1 MKVRNT
7 KVLMPA
13 ISVAI
18 LALGGGYYGLQLA
31 NNQNNLPK
39 ALAYTSTINPVDP
52 STAPDDYEIKLIDE
66 IKHAVNYSLNLS
78 GYLPVRDIDSP
89 ITVGIAKNLKRLGVY
104 LQESENLEGLQYFTN
119 LSELYVS
126 DSPKLK
132 DMSAIYDLK
141 KLTTLD
147 IRRTNIKDISF
158 LKNLKQLETI
168 YIQQN
173 PITDFSPIKD
183 LPKVRID
190 SITSNDSFSSSL
202 IIKIPRN
209 QKIFKNPFINFDGT
223 IMPIEENDKFINV
236 DVNGNPKQDGGYI
249 KIIKTGPINNSDTFE
264 IINRKMILPNGND
277 LITKYV
283 SWNTSYIKIKEIDEN
298 EKPNIHFN
306 FNGASISLKED
317 TPLVWEKPRQ
327 DNSTFNENTITSLK
341 RDYSPQAGGTFFT
354 ANSQD
359 SSITSITSDAEEVF
373 NNKENQINGDYLI
386 TVTATNDFGNTT
398 TAKFRLLAPFVNRE
412 PVKKALENFES
423 QPDYIK
429 KAIPTE
435 LVNEAKRIKTQSF
448 DITNTQVTNAA
459 NSLNN
464 KITEIV
470 LQENEYKADVA
481 NAIPEMNKNF
491 DNLEDFKDIFAENS
505 KILEKSVKE
514 ANLKELNKLAERY
527 AKNAQKFEDI
537 LEKIINLQ
545 NIDKYSKETLKKLQE
560 VMQAAEHVNVSTQL
574 KTAEALAKS
583 TENLAS
589 EADIIDLTN
598 ALKNALNG
606 LRANKTALNSQI
618 KNFENAP
625 KWLKDEVKSESQKA
639 IEVQKADNPTI
650 KEVQKAT
657 EDLKNAI
664 EKAKK
669 AEENRQKEA
678 SLKIDE
684 AQNIL
689 AENKSKP
696 DELPV
701 IDIEKIE
708 ELISKVKDEAK
719 SKELTK
725 KLQDI
730 KDKIKAKEAKI
741 ELDKLEAAR
750 KKRDAEIAKQRLN
763 SPETGFLRE
772 QNQENK
778 ATVPVLI
785 GLVSLIIS
793 PVVVLF
799 AKRRNRK
806 MRKF

>member
-1 MKVRNT
+1 MKVKNT
-7 KVLMPA
+7 KVLVPA

-18 LALGGGYYGLQLA
+18 LALGGGYYGLQLV
-31 NNQNNLPK
+31 NNQNLPK
-39 ALAYTSTINPVDP
+39 ALAYTSAINPVDP
-52 STAPDDYEIKLIDE
+52 STAPDSYEIKFSDE
-66 IKHAVNYSLNLS
+66 LKHSINNYLNQGGS
-78 GYLPVRDIDSP
+78 YPDRNEDSP
-89 ITVGIAKNLKRLGVY
+89 ITVGLVKNISFFGIHPK
-104 LQESENLEGLQYFTN
+104 ESENLEGLQYFTN
-119 LSELYVS
+119 LQYLNLDASG
-126 DSPKLK
+126 KLK
-132 DMSAIYDLK
+132 DISAIKELK
-141 KLTTLD
+141 K
-147 IRRTNIKDISF
+147 IRILQIRGTQVEDISF
-158 LKNLKQLETI
+158 VKNFKQLEKLWIEQT
-168 YIQQN
+168 N
-173 PITDFSPIKD
+173 ITDFSPIKD
-183 LPKVRID
+183 LPNVKID
-190 SITSNDSFSSSL
+190 DINSNA
-202 IIKIPRN
+202 IIKVPRN
-209 QKIFKNPFINFDGT
+209 LKIFKNPFINFDGT
-223 IMPIEENDKFINV
+223 IMPITDSDKFINV
-236 DVNGNPKQDGGYI
+236 DMNGNPKQDGGYI
-249 KIIKTGPINNSDTFE
+249 KIIKTSPINDDDFFE
-264 IINRKMILPNGND
+264 IINRKTTLPNGNELNRKD
-277 LITKYV
+277 DGN
-283 SWNTSYIKIKEIDEN
+283 NTSYIHIKEIDANN

-306 FNGASISLKED
+306 FNGSSISLKENA
-317 TPLVWEKPRQ
+317 PLVWEKPRQ

-354 ANSQD
+354 ATSPTSN
-359 SSITSITSDAEEVF
+359 ITSITSDAEEVF

-423 QPDYIK
+423 RPDYIK

-481 NAIPEMNKNF
+481 SAIPEMNKNF

-505 KILEKSVKE
+505 KILEQSVKE
-514 ANLKELNKLAERY
+514 ENLKGLNKLAERY

-537 LEKIINLQ
+537 VDKIINLQ

-574 KTAEALAKS
+574 KTAEVLAKS

-598 ALKNALNG
+598 ALENALNG

-650 KEVQKAT
+650 EEVQKAT

-678 SLKIDE
+678 SLKINE

>member
-1 MKVRNT
+1 MKVKNT
-7 KVLMPA
+7 KVLVPA
-13 ISVAI
+13 ISVAV

-31 NNQNNLPK
+31 NNQNTLPK
-39 ALAYTSTINPVDP
+39 ALAYTSTINPVNP
-52 STAPDDYEIKLIDE
+52 STAPDSYEINFTDNNFKR
-66 IKHAVNYSLNLS
+66 ALNSVLMKTDTS
-78 GYLPVRDIDSP
+78 RNLDSP
-89 ITVGIAKNLKRLGVY
+89 ITVGDAKKITHFWPDGPYRNF
-104 LQESENLEGLQYFTN
+104 ENLEGIQYLTN
-119 LSELYVS
+119 LETIHVHGMSS
-126 DSPKLK
+126 LK
-132 DMSAIYDLK
+132 DISAAATLTKIKTAYLSSSNISDMSAAKNWKQVGLIWIHDNHV
-141 KLTTLD
+141 TD
-147 IRRTNIKDISF
+147 FSF
-158 LKNLKQLETI
+158 LK
-168 YIQQN
+168 
-173 PITDFSPIKD
+173 D
-183 LPKVRID
+183 LPHAGVWGIR
-190 SITSNDSFSSSL
+190 SNV
-202 IIKIPRN
+202 IIKA
-209 QKIFKNPFINFDGT
+209 QKGQRIFKNPFINFDST
-223 IMPIEENDKFINV
+223 IMPIEENENFINV
-236 DVNGNPKQDGGYI
+236 DVNGNPKQDGGYV
-249 KIIKTGPINNSDTFE
+249 KIIKPILKGNHGFNIPEKKDALPSGNKINSS
-264 IINRKMILPNGND
+264 
-277 LITKYV
+277 YSV
-283 SWNTSYIKIKEIDEN
+283 SYTSVEGIDVNSE

-354 ANSQD
+354 ATSQT
-359 SSITSITSDAEEVF
+359 SNITSITSDAEEVF

-412 PVKKALENFES
+412 PVKKALENFEN

-435 LVNEAKRIKTQSF
+435 LVNEANRTKTQSF

-481 NAIPEMNKNF
+481 SAIPEMNKNF

-505 KILEKSVKE
+505 KILEQSVKE

-537 LEKIINLQ
+537 LDKIINLQ

-574 KTAEALAKS
+574 KTAETLAKS
-583 TENLAS
+583 IENLAS

-598 ALKNALNG
+598 TLENALNG

-684 AQNIL
+684 SQNIL

-785 GLVSLIIS
+785 GLVSFIVS

>member
-1 MKVRNT
+1 MKVKNT

-13 ISVAI
+13 ISVAV
-18 LALGGGYYGLQLA
+18 LALGGGYYGLQLV

-52 STAPDDYEIKLIDE
+52 STAPDSYEINFTDNNFKR
-66 IKHAVNYSLNLS
+66 ALNSVLMKTDNS
-78 GYLPVRDIDSP
+78 RNLDSP
-89 ITVGIAKNLKRLGVY
+89 ITVGNAKKMTTFWPDAPYRNF
-104 LQESENLEGLQYFTN
+104 ENLEGIQYLTN
-119 LSELYVS
+119 LETIHVAGMSS
-126 DSPKLK
+126 LK
-132 DMSAIYDLK
+132 DISAAGALTKIKKAYLSSSNISDMSAVKNWKQVGLIWIHDNHV
-141 KLTTLD
+141 TD
-147 IRRTNIKDISF
+147 FSF
-158 LKNLKQLETI
+158 LK
-168 YIQQN
+168 
-173 PITDFSPIKD
+173 D
-183 LPKVRID
+183 LPHVGVWGIR
-190 SITSNDSFSSSL
+190 SNV
-202 IIKIPRN
+202 IIKA
-209 QKIFKNPFINFDGT
+209 QKGQRIFKNPFINFDST
-223 IMPIEENDKFINV
+223 IMPIEENENFINV
-236 DVNGNPKQDGGYI
+236 DVNGNPKQDGGYV
-249 KIIKTGPINNSDTFE
+249 KIIKPILKGNHGFNIPEKKDALPSGNKINSS
-264 IINRKMILPNGND
+264 
-277 LITKYV
+277 YSV
-283 SWNTSYIKIKEIDEN
+283 SYTSVEGIDVNSE

-306 FNGASISLKED
+306 FNGSSISLKENA
-317 TPLVWEKPRQ
+317 PLVWDKPRQ

-354 ANSQD
+354 ATSQT
-359 SSITSITSDAEEVF
+359 SNITSITSDAEEVF

-386 TVTATNDFGNTT
+386 TVTATNDFENTT

-448 DITNTQVTNAA
+448 NITNTQVTDAA

-470 LQENEYKADVA
+470 LQENEHKADVA

-491 DNLEDFKDIFAENS
+491 DNLEDFKDIFTENS
-505 KILEKSVKE
+505 KILEQSFKE

-537 LEKIINLQ
+537 VDKIINLQ

-598 ALKNALNG
+598 ALENALNG

-625 KWLKDEVKSESQKA
+625 KWLKDEVKAESQKA

>member
-1 MKVRNT
+1 MKVKNT
-7 KVLMPA
+7 KVLMPV

-18 LALGGGYYGLQLA
+18 LALGGGYYGLQLV

-39 ALAYTSTINPVDP
+39 ALAYTSTTNPVDP
-52 STAPDDYEIKLIDE
+52 STAPDSYEIKFTDNNF
-66 IKHAVNYSLNLS
+66 KRALNSVLMKTDAS
-78 GYLPVRDIDSP
+78 RNLDSP
-89 ITVGIAKNLKRLGVY
+89 ITVSDAKKMTEFRPDNTYKNFENFEGI
-104 LQESENLEGLQYFTN
+104 QYFTN
-119 LSELYVS
+119 LAIIDVQ
-126 DSPKLK
+126 
-132 DMSAIYDLK
+132 SAS
-141 KLTTLD
+141 TL
-147 IRRTNIKDISF
+147 KDISAAASLTKIAIAYF
-158 LKNLKQLETI
+158 NLTDISDASAAKNWKNLFWLSI
-168 YIQQN
+168 YDTHV
-173 PITDFSPIKD
+173 TDFSFLKD
-183 LPKVRID
+183 LQYVDDSLGIKSNVKIKAQKGQRI
-190 SITSNDSFSSSL
+190 L
-202 IIKIPRN
+202 
-209 QKIFKNPFINFDGT
+209 KNPFINFDGT
-223 IMPIEENDKFINV
+223 IMPIEENENFINV
-236 DVNGNPKQDGGYI
+236 DVDGNPKQDGGYV
-249 KIIKTGPINNSDTFE
+249 KIIKPILKGNYGFE
-264 IINRKMILPNGND
+264 IRNKKDTLPNGNKLHYSNRLNYALVEGID
-277 LITKYV
+277 V
-283 SWNTSYIKIKEIDEN
+283 SPE

-306 FNGASISLKED
+306 FNGTSISLKENA
-317 TPLVWEKPRQ
+317 PLVWEKPRQ

-354 ANSQD
+354 ATSQT
-359 SSITSITSDAEEVF
+359 SNITSITSDAEEVF
-373 NNKENQINGDYLI
+373 NNKENQIDGDYLI

-398 TAKFRLLAPFVNRE
+398 TAKFRLLAPFVNRD
-412 PVKKALENFES
+412 PVKKALKNFES

-435 LVNEAKRIKTQSF
+435 LVNEAKRTKTQSF
-448 DITNTQVTNAA
+448 DITNTQVTDAA

-470 LQENEYKADVA
+470 LQENEHKADVA

-505 KILEKSVKE
+505 KILEQSVKE
-514 ANLKELNKLAERY
+514 ENLKELNKLAERY

-537 LEKIINLQ
+537 LDKIINLQ

-598 ALKNALNG
+598 ALENALNG

-625 KWLKDEVKSESQKA
+625 KWLKDEVKAESQKA

-763 SPETGFLRE
+763 SPQTGFLRE

>member
-1 MKVRNT
+1 MKVKNT
-7 KVLMPA
+7 KVLVPA
-13 ISVAI
+13 ISVAV
-18 LALGGGYYGLQLA
+18 LALGGGYYGLQLV

-39 ALAYTSTINPVDP
+39 ALAYTSAINPVDP
-52 STAPDDYEIKLIDE
+52 STAPDDYEIKFNDDL
-66 IKHAVNYSLNLS
+66 KHSINNFLNKGGS
-78 GYLPVRDIDSP
+78 YPDRNEDSP
-89 ITVGIAKNLKRLGVY
+89 ITVGLIKNIQKLELFADYFQGY
-104 LQESENLEGLQYFTN
+104 ENLEGLQYFRN
-119 LSELYVS
+119 LSYL
-126 DSPKLK
+126 DLHSPDLK
-132 DMSAIYDLK
+132 DISAIKDLE
-141 KLTTLD
+141 KLTFLD
-147 IRRTNIKDISF
+147 IQGANIKDLSI
-158 LKNLKQLETI
+158 LKDFKQLRTI
-168 YIQQN
+168 HIMD
-173 PITDFSPIKD
+173 ITATDFSPLKD
-183 LPKVRID
+183 LPNITID
-190 SITSNDSFSSSL
+190 SIRSL
-202 IIKIPRN
+202 SKIEITRN

-223 IMPIEENDKFINV
+223 IMPITDDDKFINV
-236 DVNGNPKQDGGYI
+236 DVKGNPKQDGGYI
-249 KIIKTGPINNSDTFE
+249 KIIKTSPINDDDYFQVTNTKDT
-264 IINRKMILPNGND
+264 LPNGNK
-277 LITKYV
+277 LIYGDWG
-283 SWNTSYIKIKEIDEN
+283 WNTSTIKIKEIDKN

-306 FNGASISLKED
+306 FNGSSISLKENA
-317 TPLVWEKPRQ
+317 PLVWEKPRQ

-354 ANSQD
+354 ATSQT
-359 SSITSITSDAEEVF
+359 SNITSITSDAEEIF

-435 LVNEAKRIKTQSF
+435 LVNEANRTKTQSF

-459 NSLNN
+459 NALNN

-470 LQENEYKADVA
+470 LHENEYKADVA
-481 NAIPEMNKNF
+481 SAIPEMNKNF

-505 KILEKSVKE
+505 KILEQSVKE

-537 LEKIINLQ
+537 VDKIINLQ

-598 ALKNALNG
+598 ALENALNG

-719 SKELTK
+719 SKELTE

-750 KKRDAEIAKQRLN
+750 KKRDAEITKQRLN

-785 GLVSLIIS
+785 GLISLIIS

>member
-1 MKVRNT
+1 MKIKNN

-13 ISVAI
+13 ISVAV

-31 NNQNNLPK
+31 NNQNTLPK
-39 ALAYTSTINPVDP
+39 ALAYTSTINPVNP
-52 STAPDDYEIKLIDE
+52 STAPDSYEINFTDNNFKR
-66 IKHAVNYSLNLS
+66 ALNSVLMKTDNS
-78 GYLPVRDIDSP
+78 RNLDSP
-89 ITVGIAKNLKRLGVY
+89 ITVGNAKKMTTFWPDAPYRNF
-104 LQESENLEGLQYFTN
+104 ENLEGIQYLTN
-119 LSELYVS
+119 LETIHVHGMSS
-126 DSPKLK
+126 LK
-132 DMSAIYDLK
+132 DISAAATLTKIKTAYLSSSNISDMSAAKNWKQVGLIWIHDNHV
-141 KLTTLD
+141 TD
-147 IRRTNIKDISF
+147 FSF
-158 LKNLKQLETI
+158 LK
-168 YIQQN
+168 
-173 PITDFSPIKD
+173 D
-183 LPKVRID
+183 LPHAGVWGIR
-190 SITSNDSFSSSL
+190 SNV
-202 IIKIPRN
+202 IIKA
-209 QKIFKNPFINFDGT
+209 QKGQRIFKNPFINFDST
-223 IMPIEENDKFINV
+223 IMPIEENENFINV
-236 DVNGNPKQDGGYI
+236 DVNGNPKQDGGYV
-249 KIIKTGPINNSDTFE
+249 KIIKPILKGNHGFNIPEKKDALPSGNKINSS
-264 IINRKMILPNGND
+264 
-277 LITKYV
+277 YSV
-283 SWNTSYIKIKEIDEN
+283 SYTSVEGIDVNSE

-306 FNGASISLKED
+306 FNGSSISLKENA
-317 TPLVWEKPRQ
+317 PLVWDKPRQ

-354 ANSQD
+354 ATSQT
-359 SSITSITSDAEEVF
+359 SNITSITSDAEEVF

-386 TVTATNDFGNTT
+386 TVTATNDFENTT

-435 LVNEAKRIKTQSF
+435 LVNEANRIKTQSF

-505 KILEKSVKE
+505 KILEQSVRE

-537 LEKIINLQ
+537 VDKIINLQ

-598 ALKNALNG
+598 ALENALNG
-606 LRANKTALNSQI
+606 LRANKIALNSQI

-719 SKELTK
+719 NKELTK

>member
-1 MKVRNT
+1 MKVKNT
-7 KVLMPA
+7 KVLVPA

-18 LALGGGYYGLQLA
+18 LALGGGYYGLQLV
-31 NNQNNLPK
+31 NNQNLPK
-39 ALAYTSTINPVDP
+39 ALAYTSAINPVDP
-52 STAPDDYEIKLIDE
+52 STAPDSYEIKFSDE
-66 IKHAVNYSLNLS
+66 LKHSINNYLNQGGS
-78 GYLPVRDIDSP
+78 YPDRNEDSP
-89 ITVGIAKNLKRLGVY
+89 ITVGLVKNISFFGIHPK
-104 LQESENLEGLQYFTN
+104 ESENLEGLQYFTN
-119 LSELYVS
+119 LQYLNLDASG
-126 DSPKLK
+126 KLK
-132 DMSAIYDLK
+132 DISAIKELK
-141 KLTTLD
+141 K
-147 IRRTNIKDISF
+147 IRILQIRGTQVEDISF
-158 LKNLKQLETI
+158 VKNFKQLEKLWIEQT
-168 YIQQN
+168 N
-173 PITDFSPIKD
+173 ITDFSPIKD
-183 LPKVRID
+183 LPNVKID
-190 SITSNDSFSSSL
+190 DINSNA
-202 IIKIPRN
+202 IIKVPRN
-209 QKIFKNPFINFDGT
+209 LKIFKNPFINFDGT
-223 IMPIEENDKFINV
+223 IMPITDSDKFINV
-236 DVNGNPKQDGGYI
+236 DMNGNPKQDGGYI
-249 KIIKTGPINNSDTFE
+249 KIIKTSPINDDDFFE
-264 IINRKMILPNGND
+264 IINRKTTLPNGNELNRKD
-277 LITKYV
+277 DGN
-283 SWNTSYIKIKEIDEN
+283 NTSYIHIKEIDANN

-306 FNGASISLKED
+306 FNGSSISLKENA
-317 TPLVWEKPRQ
+317 PLVWEKPRQ

-354 ANSQD
+354 ATSQT
-359 SSITSITSDAEEVF
+359 SNITSITSDAEEVF

-435 LVNEAKRIKTQSF
+435 LVNEAKHTKTQSF
-448 DITNTQVTNAA
+448 DITNTQVTDAA

-505 KILEKSVKE
+505 KILEQSVKE
-514 ANLKELNKLAERY
+514 ANLKELNKLSERY

-537 LEKIINLQ
+537 LDKIINLQ

-589 EADIIDLTN
+589 EADIIDLTK
-598 ALKNALNG
+598 ALENALNG

-650 KEVQKAT
+650 EEVQKAT

-785 GLVSLIIS
+785 GLVSFIVS

>member
-1 MKVRNT
+1 MKVKNT

-18 LALGGGYYGLQLA
+18 LSLGGGYYGLQLV
-31 NNQNNLPK
+31 NNQINLPK

-52 STAPDDYEIKLIDE
+52 STAPDSYEIKFTDNNFKRALNSVLIKTD
-66 IKHAVNYSLNLS
+66 NSRNL
-78 GYLPVRDIDSP
+78 DSP
-89 ITVGIAKNLKRLGVY
+89 ITVGEAKKITGFWPDDPYRNF
-104 LQESENLEGLQYFTN
+104 ENLEGIQYFTN
-119 LSELYVS
+119 LETIHVAGMSS
-126 DSPKLK
+126 LK
-132 DMSAIYDLK
+132 DISAASALTKIKTAYLSSSNISDMSAV
-141 KLTTLD
+141 
-147 IRRTNIKDISF
+147 
-158 LKNLKQLETI
+158 KNWKQVGLLWI
-168 YIQQN
+168 HDN
-173 PITDFSPIKD
+173 HITDFSFLKD
-183 LPKVRID
+183 LPHAGVWGIR
-190 SITSNDSFSSSL
+190 SN
-202 IIKIPRN
+202 IVIKA
-209 QKIFKNPFINFDGT
+209 QKGQRIFKNPFINFDGT
-223 IMPIEENDKFINV
+223 IMPIEENENFINA
-236 DVNGNPKQDGGYI
+236 DENGNPKQDGGYI
-249 KIIKTGPINNSDTFE
+249 KVIKPILKGDHVFYIPEKKDTLPSGNKINLDYSISSASVEGIDVNSE
-264 IINRKMILPNGND
+264 
-277 LITKYV
+277 
-283 SWNTSYIKIKEIDEN
+283 
-298 EKPNIHFN
+298 EKPNVYFN
-306 FNGASISLKED
+306 FNGANIPLKENA
-317 TPLVWEKPRQ
+317 PLVWEKPRQ

-354 ANSQD
+354 ATSQT
-359 SSITSITSDAEEVF
+359 SNITSITSDAEEVF

-386 TVTATNDFGNTT
+386 TVTATNDFGNTI

-435 LVNEAKRIKTQSF
+435 LVNEAKRAKTQSF

-459 NSLNN
+459 NALNN

-505 KILEKSVKE
+505 KILEQSVKE

-537 LEKIINLQ
+537 LDKIINLQ

-598 ALKNALNG
+598 ALENALNG

-650 KEVQKAT
+650 EEVQKAT

-678 SLKIDE
+678 SLKINKT
-684 AQNIL
+684 QNIL

-763 SPETGFLRE
+763 SPKTGFLRE

-799 AKRRNRK
+799 AKRHNRK

>member
-1 MKVRNT
+1 MKVKNT

-18 LALGGGYYGLQLA
+18 LALGGGYYGLQLV

-39 ALAYTSTINPVDP
+39 ALAYTSTTNPVDP
-52 STAPDDYEIKLIDE
+52 STAPDSYEINFTDNNFKR
-66 IKHAVNYSLNLS
+66 ALNSVLMKTDNS
-78 GYLPVRDIDSP
+78 RNLDSP
-89 ITVGIAKNLKRLGVY
+89 ITVGNAKKMTTFWPDAPYRNF
-104 LQESENLEGLQYFTN
+104 ENLEGIQYLTN
-119 LSELYVS
+119 LETIHVAGMSS
-126 DSPKLK
+126 LK
-132 DMSAIYDLK
+132 DISAAGALTKIKKAYLSSSNISDMSAVKNWKQVGLIWIHDNHV
-141 KLTTLD
+141 TD
-147 IRRTNIKDISF
+147 FSF
-158 LKNLKQLETI
+158 LK
-168 YIQQN
+168 
-173 PITDFSPIKD
+173 D
-183 LPKVRID
+183 LPHVGVWGIR
-190 SITSNDSFSSSL
+190 SNV
-202 IIKIPRN
+202 IIKA
-209 QKIFKNPFINFDGT
+209 QKGQRIFKNPFINFDSI
-223 IMPIEENDKFINV
+223 IMPIEENENFINV
-236 DVNGNPKQDGGYI
+236 DVNGNPKQDGGYV
-249 KIIKTGPINNSDTFE
+249 KIIKPILKGNHGFNIPEKKDALPSGNKINSS
-264 IINRKMILPNGND
+264 
-277 LITKYV
+277 YSV
-283 SWNTSYIKIKEIDEN
+283 SYTSVEGIDVNSE

-306 FNGASISLKED
+306 FNGSSISLKEN

-354 ANSQD
+354 ATSQT
-359 SSITSITSDAEEVF
+359 SNITSITSDAEEVF

-398 TAKFRLLAPFVNRE
+398 TTKFRLLAPFVNRE

-435 LVNEAKRIKTQSF
+435 LVNEANRIKTQSF

-505 KILEKSVKE
+505 KILEQSVKE

-537 LEKIINLQ
+537 LDKIINLQ

-589 EADIIDLTN
+589 EAEIIDLTN
-598 ALKNALNG
+598 ALENALNE

-625 KWLKDEVKSESQKA
+625 KWLKDEVKAESQKA

-719 SKELTK
+719 SKELTE

-741 ELDKLEAAR
+741 ELDKLETAR

-799 AKRRNRK
+799 TKRRNRK

>member
-1 MKVRNT
+1 MKIKNT
-7 KVLMPA
+7 KVLMPV

-18 LALGGGYYGLQLA
+18 LALGGGYYGLQLV

-52 STAPDDYEIKLIDE
+52 SAAPDNYEINFTDNNFKRT
-66 IKHAVNYSLNLS
+66 LNAILMRTDTS
-78 GYLPVRDIDSP
+78 RNLDSP
-89 ITVGIAKNLKRLGVY
+89 ITVGDAKKITEFNPVDPYRNL
-104 LQESENLEGLQYFTN
+104 ENLEGIQYFIN
-119 LSELYVS
+119 LEYLNVTGTSL
-126 DSPKLK
+126 
-132 DMSAIYDLK
+132 
-141 KLTTLD
+141 
-147 IRRTNIKDISF
+147 KDISAAAT
-158 LKNLKQLETI
+158 LTKIKKAYLSYSEITDMSVVKNWKQVRELWI
-168 YIQQN
+168 HDARA
-173 PITDFSPIKD
+173 TDFSFLKD
-183 LPKVRID
+183 LPYAEVWGIRSVVTLKA
-190 SITSNDSFSSSL
+190 
-202 IIKIPRN
+202 
-209 QKIFKNPFINFDGT
+209 QKGQRIFKNPFISFDGK
-223 IMPIEENDKFINV
+223 IMPIEENENFINV
-236 DVNGNPKQDGGYI
+236 DINGNPKQNGGYV
-249 KIIKTGPINNSDTFE
+249 KIIKPILKGTHEFE
-264 IINRKMILPNGND
+264 ILEKKDTLPNGNKFKLD
-277 LITKYV
+277 YSDSYV
-283 SWNTSYIKIKEIDEN
+283 SVEDIDVNSE

-306 FNGASISLKED
+306 FNGSSISLKENA
-317 TPLVWEKPRQ
+317 PLVWDKPRQ

-354 ANSQD
+354 ATSQT
-359 SSITSITSDAEEVF
+359 SNITSITSDAEEVF

-398 TAKFRLLAPFVNRE
+398 TAKFSLLAPFVNRE

-448 DITNTQVTNAA
+448 DITNTQVTDAA

-470 LQENEYKADVA
+470 LQENEHKADVA

-505 KILEKSVKE
+505 KILEQSVKE
-514 ANLKELNKLAERY
+514 VNLKELNKLAERY

-537 LEKIINLQ
+537 LDKIINLQ

-560 VMQAAEHVNVSTQL
+560 VIQAAERVNVSTQL
-574 KTAEALAKS
+574 KTAEALVKS

-589 EADIIDLTN
+589 EAEIIDLTN
-598 ALKNALNG
+598 ALENALNG
-606 LRANKTALNSQI
+606 LRANKTALNLQI
-618 KNFENAP
+618 KNFENTP
-625 KWLKDEVKSESQKA
+625 KWLKDEVKAESQKA
-639 IEVQKADNPTI
+639 IEVQKADNNPTI
-650 KEVQKAT
+650 EEVQKAT

-669 AEENRQKEA
+669 AEETRQKEA
-678 SLKIDE
+678 SLKINE

-689 AENKSKP
+689 AEDEAKP

-719 SKELTK
+719 NKELTK

-730 KDKIKAKEAKI
+730 KDNIKAKEAKI

>member
-1 MKVRNT
+1 MKVKNT

-18 LALGGGYYGLQLA
+18 LALGGGYYGLQLI

-52 STAPDDYEIKLIDE
+52 STAPDDYEIKFSDD
-66 IKHAVNYSLNLS
+66 IKHKINTWMNWGTYPDRNE
-78 GYLPVRDIDSP
+78 DSP
-89 ITVGIAKNLKRLGVY
+89 ITVGLIKNLKY
-104 LQESENLEGLQYFTN
+104 LQIPGLKSENLEGLQYFTN
-119 LSELYVS
+119 LEGINLDASEEL
-126 DSPKLK
+126 
-132 DMSAIYDLK
+132 
-141 KLTTLD
+141 
-147 IRRTNIKDISF
+147 KDISAIKE
-158 LKNLKQLETI
+158 LKKITSLQIRGTKIEDISFVKNFKQLKRLWIEQT
-168 YIQQN
+168 

-183 LPKVRID
+183 LPNVKID
-190 SITSNDSFSSSL
+190 DIKSNA
-202 IIKIPRN
+202 IIKVPRN

-249 KIIKTGPINNSDTFE
+249 KIIKTDPINDNDAFE
-264 IINRKMILPNGND
+264 IISRKTTLPNGNEFNRNQD
-277 LITKYV
+277 YN
-283 SWNTSYIKIKEIDEN
+283 NTSYIHIKEIDANN
-298 EKPNIHFN
+298 EKPNIRFN
-306 FNGASISLKED
+306 FNGASISLKEN

-354 ANSQD
+354 ATSQT
-359 SSITSITSDAEEVF
+359 SNITSITSDAEEVF

-398 TAKFRLLAPFVNRE
+398 TTKFRLLAPFVNRE

-435 LVNEAKRIKTQSF
+435 LVNEANRIKTQSF
-448 DITNTQVTNAA
+448 NITNTQVTDAA

-470 LQENEYKADVA
+470 LQENEHKADVA

-491 DNLEDFKDIFAENS
+491 DNLEDFKDIFTENS
-505 KILEKSVKE
+505 KILEQSIRE

-537 LEKIINLQ
+537 LDKIINLQ

-598 ALKNALNG
+598 ALENALNG

-669 AEENRQKEA
+669 AEETRQKEA

-719 SKELTK
+719 NKELTE

-778 ATVPVLI
+778 VTVPVLI
-785 GLVSLIIS
+785 GLVSLIVS

>member
-1 MKVRNT
+1 MKVKNT

-13 ISVAI
+13 ISVAV
-18 LALGGGYYGLQLA
+18 LALGGGYYGLQLV

-52 STAPDDYEIKLIDE
+52 STAPDNYEIKFTDNNF
-66 IKHAVNYSLNLS
+66 KRTLNAILMRTDTS
-78 GYLPVRDIDSP
+78 RNLDSP
-89 ITVGIAKNLKRLGVY
+89 ITVGDAKKITEFDPVDPYRNL
-104 LQESENLEGLQYFTN
+104 ENLEGIQYFIN
-119 LSELYVS
+119 LEYLNVTGTSL
-126 DSPKLK
+126 
-132 DMSAIYDLK
+132 
-141 KLTTLD
+141 
-147 IRRTNIKDISF
+147 KDISAAAT
-158 LKNLKQLETI
+158 LTKIKKAYLSYSEITDMSVVKNWKQVRELWI
-168 YIQQN
+168 HDARA
-173 PITDFSPIKD
+173 TDFSFLKD
-183 LPKVRID
+183 LPYAEVWGIRSVVTLKA
-190 SITSNDSFSSSL
+190 
-202 IIKIPRN
+202 
-209 QKIFKNPFINFDGT
+209 QKGQRIFKNPFISFDGK
-223 IMPIEENDKFINV
+223 IMPIEENENFINV
-236 DVNGNPKQDGGYI
+236 DINGNPKQDGGYV
-249 KIIKTGPINNSDTFE
+249 KIIKPILKGTHEFE
-264 IINRKMILPNGND
+264 ILEKKDTLPNGNKFKLD
-277 LITKYV
+277 YSDSYV
-283 SWNTSYIKIKEIDEN
+283 SVEDIDVNSE

-306 FNGASISLKED
+306 FNGSSISLKENA
-317 TPLVWEKPRQ
+317 PLVWDKPRQ

-354 ANSQD
+354 ATSQT
-359 SSITSITSDAEEVF
+359 SNITSITSDAEEVF

-448 DITNTQVTNAA
+448 DITNTQVTDAA

-470 LQENEYKADVA
+470 LQENEHKADVA

-505 KILEKSVKE
+505 KILEQSVKE

-537 LEKIINLQ
+537 LDKIINLQ

-598 ALKNALNG
+598 ALENALNG
-606 LRANKTALNSQI
+606 LRADKTALNSQI

-625 KWLKDEVKSESQKA
+625 KWLKDEVRSESQKA
-639 IEVQKADNPTI
+639 IKVQKSDNPTI
-650 KEVQKAT
+650 EEVQKAT

-689 AENKSKP
+689 TENKSKP

-719 SKELTK
+719 SKELTE

-750 KKRDAEIAKQRLN
+750 KKRDAEIVKQRLN

-785 GLVSLIIS
+785 GLVSLIVS

>member
-1 MKVRNT
+1 MKIKNT
-7 KVLMPA
+7 KVLMPV

-18 LALGGGYYGLQLA
+18 LALGGGYYGLQLV

-52 STAPDDYEIKLIDE
+52 SAAPDNYEINFTDNNFKRT
-66 IKHAVNYSLNLS
+66 LNAILMRTDTS
-78 GYLPVRDIDSP
+78 RNLDSP
-89 ITVGIAKNLKRLGVY
+89 ITVGDAKKITEFNPVDPYRNL
-104 LQESENLEGLQYFTN
+104 ENLEGIQYFIN
-119 LSELYVS
+119 LEYLNVTGTSL
-126 DSPKLK
+126 
-132 DMSAIYDLK
+132 
-141 KLTTLD
+141 
-147 IRRTNIKDISF
+147 KDISAAAT
-158 LKNLKQLETI
+158 LTKIKKAYLSYSEITDMSVVKNWKQVRELWI
-168 YIQQN
+168 HDARA
-173 PITDFSPIKD
+173 TDFSFLKD
-183 LPKVRID
+183 LPYAEVWGIRSVVTLKA
-190 SITSNDSFSSSL
+190 
-202 IIKIPRN
+202 
-209 QKIFKNPFINFDGT
+209 QKGQRIFKNPFISFDGK
-223 IMPIEENDKFINV
+223 IMPIEENENFINV
-236 DVNGNPKQDGGYI
+236 DINGNPKQNGGYV
-249 KIIKTGPINNSDTFE
+249 KIIKPILKGTHEFE
-264 IINRKMILPNGND
+264 ILEKKDTLPNGNKFKLD
-277 LITKYV
+277 YSDSYV
-283 SWNTSYIKIKEIDEN
+283 SVEDIDVNSE

-306 FNGASISLKED
+306 FNGSSISLKENE
-317 TPLVWEKPRQ
+317 PLVWEKPRQ
-327 DNSTFNENTITSLK
+327 DNSTFNENTINSLK

-429 KAIPTE
+429 KAILTE

-448 DITNTQVTNAA
+448 DITNTQVTDAA

-470 LQENEYKADVA
+470 LQENEHKADVA

-505 KILEKSVKE
+505 KILEQSVKE
-514 ANLKELNKLAERY
+514 VNLKELNKLAERY

-537 LEKIINLQ
+537 LDKIINLQ

-560 VMQAAEHVNVSTQL
+560 VIQAAERVNVSTQL
-574 KTAEALAKS
+574 KTAEALVKS

-589 EADIIDLTN
+589 EAEIIDLTN
-598 ALKNALNG
+598 ALENALNG
-606 LRANKTALNSQI
+606 LQANKTALNLQI
-618 KNFENAP
+618 KNFENTP
-625 KWLKDEVKSESQKA
+625 KWLKDEVKAESQKA
-639 IEVQKADNPTI
+639 IEVQKSDNNPTI
-650 KEVQKAT
+650 EEVQKAT

-669 AEENRQKEA
+669 AEETRQKEA
-678 SLKIDE
+678 SLKINE

-689 AENKSKP
+689 AEDEAKP

-719 SKELTK
+719 NKELTK

-730 KDKIKAKEAKI
+730 KDNIKAKEAKI

>member
-1 MKVRNT
+1 MKIKNT
-7 KVLMPA
+7 KVLMPV

-18 LALGGGYYGLQLA
+18 LALGGGYYGLQLV

-52 STAPDDYEIKLIDE
+52 SAAPDNYEINFTDNNFKRT
-66 IKHAVNYSLNLS
+66 LNAILMRTDTS
-78 GYLPVRDIDSP
+78 RNLDSP
-89 ITVGIAKNLKRLGVY
+89 ITVGDAKKITEFNPVDPYRNL
-104 LQESENLEGLQYFTN
+104 ENLEGIQYFIN
-119 LSELYVS
+119 LEYLNVTGTSL
-126 DSPKLK
+126 
-132 DMSAIYDLK
+132 
-141 KLTTLD
+141 
-147 IRRTNIKDISF
+147 KDISAAAT
-158 LKNLKQLETI
+158 LTKIKKAYLSYSEITDMSVVKNWKQVRELWI
-168 YIQQN
+168 HDARA
-173 PITDFSPIKD
+173 TDFSFLKD
-183 LPKVRID
+183 LPYAEVWGIRSVVTLKA
-190 SITSNDSFSSSL
+190 
-202 IIKIPRN
+202 
-209 QKIFKNPFINFDGT
+209 QKGQRIFKNPFISFDGK
-223 IMPIEENDKFINV
+223 IMPIEENENFINV
-236 DVNGNPKQDGGYI
+236 DINGNPKQNGGYV
-249 KIIKTGPINNSDTFE
+249 KIIKPILKGTHEFE
-264 IINRKMILPNGND
+264 ILEKKDTLPNGNKFKLD
-277 LITKYV
+277 YSDSYV
-283 SWNTSYIKIKEIDEN
+283 SVEDIDVNSE

-306 FNGASISLKED
+306 FNGSSISLKENE
-317 TPLVWEKPRQ
+317 PLVWEKPRQ
-327 DNSTFNENTITSLK
+327 DNSTFNENTINSLK

-354 ANSQD
+354 ATSQT
-359 SSITSITSDAEEVF
+359 SNITSITSDAEEVF

-386 TVTATNDFGNTT
+386 TVTATNDFENTT

-429 KAIPTE
+429 KAILTE

-448 DITNTQVTNAA
+448 DITNTQVTDAA

-470 LQENEYKADVA
+470 LQENEHKADVA

-505 KILEKSVKE
+505 KILEQSVKE
-514 ANLKELNKLAERY
+514 VNLKELNKLAERY

-537 LEKIINLQ
+537 LDKIINLQ

-560 VMQAAEHVNVSTQL
+560 VIQAAERVNVSTQL
-574 KTAEALAKS
+574 KTAEALVKS

-589 EADIIDLTN
+589 EAEIIDLTN
-598 ALKNALNG
+598 ALENALNG
-606 LRANKTALNSQI
+606 LQANKTALNLQI
-618 KNFENAP
+618 KNFENTP
-625 KWLKDEVKSESQKA
+625 KWLKDEVKAESQKA
-639 IEVQKADNPTI
+639 IEVQKADNNPTI
-650 KEVQKAT
+650 EEVQKAT

-669 AEENRQKEA
+669 AEETRQKEA
-678 SLKIDE
+678 SLKINE

-689 AENKSKP
+689 AEDEAKP

-719 SKELTK
+719 NKELTK

-730 KDKIKAKEAKI
+730 KDNIKAKEAKI

>member
-1 MKVRNT
+1 MKIKNN

-13 ISVAI
+13 ISVAV

-31 NNQNNLPK
+31 NNQNTLLK
-39 ALAYTSTINPVDP
+39 ALAYTSTINPIDP
-52 STAPDDYEIKLIDE
+52 STVSDNYEINFTDNNFKR
-66 IKHAVNYSLNLS
+66 ALNSVLMKTDNS
-78 GYLPVRDIDSP
+78 RNLDSP
-89 ITVGIAKNLKRLGVY
+89 ITVGNAKKMTTFWPDAPYRNF
-104 LQESENLEGLQYFTN
+104 ENLEGIQYLTN
-119 LSELYVS
+119 LETIHVAGMSS
-126 DSPKLK
+126 LK
-132 DMSAIYDLK
+132 DISAAGALTKIKKAYLSSSNISDMSAVKNWKQVGLIWIHDNHV
-141 KLTTLD
+141 TD
-147 IRRTNIKDISF
+147 FSF
-158 LKNLKQLETI
+158 LK
-168 YIQQN
+168 
-173 PITDFSPIKD
+173 D
-183 LPKVRID
+183 LPHVGVWGIR
-190 SITSNDSFSSSL
+190 SNI
-202 IIKIPRN
+202 IIKA
-209 QKIFKNPFINFDGT
+209 QKGQRIFKNPFINFDST
-223 IMPIEENDKFINV
+223 IMPIEENENFINV
-236 DVNGNPKQDGGYI
+236 DVNGNPKQDGGYV
-249 KIIKTGPINNSDTFE
+249 KIIKPILKGNHGFNIPEKKDALPSGNKINSS
-264 IINRKMILPNGND
+264 
-277 LITKYV
+277 YSV
-283 SWNTSYIKIKEIDEN
+283 SYTSVEGIDVNSE

-306 FNGASISLKED
+306 FNGSSISLKEN

-354 ANSQD
+354 ATSQT
-359 SSITSITSDAEEVF
+359 SNITSITSDAEEVF

-398 TAKFRLLAPFVNRE
+398 TTKFRLLAPFVNRE

-435 LVNEAKRIKTQSF
+435 LVNEANRIKTQSF

-491 DNLEDFKDIFAENS
+491 DNLEDFKDIFTENS
-505 KILEKSVKE
+505 KILEQSVKE

-537 LEKIINLQ
+537 LDKIINLQ

-598 ALKNALNG
+598 ALENALNG
-606 LRANKTALNSQI
+606 LRANKIALNSQI

-719 SKELTK
+719 NKELTK

>member
-1 MKVRNT
+1 MKVKNT

-13 ISVAI
+13 ISVAV
-18 LALGGGYYGLQLA
+18 LALGGGYYGLQLI

-52 STAPDDYEIKLIDE
+52 STAPDDYEIKLSDDL
-66 IKHAVNYSLNLS
+66 KHRINYFLKIYGHPDRN
-78 GYLPVRDIDSP
+78 IDSP
-89 ITVGIAKNLKRLGVY
+89 ITAGFAKSITWLDLITPQFN
-104 LQESENLEGLQYFTN
+104 EFENLEGLQYFTN
-119 LSELYVS
+119 LQSLNLDASE
-126 DSPKLK
+126 KLK
-132 DMSAIYDLK
+132 DISAIKELRK
-141 KLTTLD
+141 ITSIK
-147 IRRTNIKDISF
+147 IRGTQVEDISF
-158 LKNLKQLETI
+158 VKNFKQLERLWI
-168 YIQQN
+168 DSV

-183 LPKVRID
+183 LPKVKID
-190 SITSNDSFSSSL
+190 NIKSRA
-202 IIKIPRN
+202 IIKVLRN

-223 IMPIEENDKFINV
+223 IMPIEDSDKFINV

-249 KIIKTGPINNSDTFE
+249 KIIKTDPINDNDAFE
-264 IINRKMILPNGND
+264 IINRKTTLPNGNEFNRKQD
-277 LITKYV
+277 YN
-283 SWNTSYIKIKEIDEN
+283 NTSYIHIKEIDANN

-306 FNGASISLKED
+306 FNGSSISLKEN

-327 DNSTFNENTITSLK
+327 DNSTFNENTIASLK

-373 NNKENQINGDYLI
+373 NNKENQINGNYLI

-412 PVKKALENFES
+412 PVKKALKNFES

-470 LQENEYKADVA
+470 LQENEHKADVA

-491 DNLEDFKDIFAENS
+491 DNLEDFKDIFTENS
-505 KILEKSVKE
+505 KILEQSVKE
-514 ANLKELNKLAERY
+514 ANLKELNKLSERY

-537 LEKIINLQ
+537 LDKIINLQ

-598 ALKNALNG
+598 TLENALNG

-678 SLKIDE
+678 SLKINKT
-684 AQNIL
+684 QNIL

>member
-1 MKVRNT
+1 MKVKNT

-18 LALGGGYYGLQLA
+18 LALGGGYYGLQLV

-39 ALAYTSTINPVDP
+39 ALAYTSTTNPVDP
-52 STAPDDYEIKLIDE
+52 STAPDSYEINFTDNNFKR
-66 IKHAVNYSLNLS
+66 ALNSVLMKTDNS
-78 GYLPVRDIDSP
+78 RNLDSP
-89 ITVGIAKNLKRLGVY
+89 ITVGNAKKMTTFWPDAPYRNF
-104 LQESENLEGLQYFTN
+104 ENLEGIQYLTN
-119 LSELYVS
+119 LETIHVAGMSS
-126 DSPKLK
+126 LK
-132 DMSAIYDLK
+132 DISAAGALTKIKKAYLSSSNISDMSAVKNWKQVGLIWIHDNHV
-141 KLTTLD
+141 TD
-147 IRRTNIKDISF
+147 FSF
-158 LKNLKQLETI
+158 LK
-168 YIQQN
+168 
-173 PITDFSPIKD
+173 D
-183 LPKVRID
+183 LPHVGVWGIR
-190 SITSNDSFSSSL
+190 SNV
-202 IIKIPRN
+202 IIKA
-209 QKIFKNPFINFDGT
+209 QKGQRIFKNPFINFDST
-223 IMPIEENDKFINV
+223 IMPIEENENFINV
-236 DVNGNPKQDGGYI
+236 DVNGNPKQDGGYV
-249 KIIKTGPINNSDTFE
+249 KIIKPILKGNHGFNIPEKKDALPSGNKINSS
-264 IINRKMILPNGND
+264 
-277 LITKYV
+277 YSV
-283 SWNTSYIKIKEIDEN
+283 SYTSVEGIDVNSE

-306 FNGASISLKED
+306 FNGSSISLKEN

-354 ANSQD
+354 ATSQT
-359 SSITSITSDAEEVF
+359 SNITSITSDAEEVF

-398 TAKFRLLAPFVNRE
+398 TTKFRLLAPFVNRE

-435 LVNEAKRIKTQSF
+435 LVNEANRIKTQSF

-505 KILEKSVKE
+505 KILEQSVKE

-537 LEKIINLQ
+537 LDKIINLQ

-589 EADIIDLTN
+589 EAEIIDLTN
-598 ALKNALNG
+598 ALENALNE

-625 KWLKDEVKSESQKA
+625 KWLKDEVKAESQKA

-719 SKELTK
+719 SKELTE

-741 ELDKLEAAR
+741 ELDKLETAR

-799 AKRRNRK
+799 TKRRNRK

>member
-1 MKVRNT
+1 M
-7 KVLMPA
+7 
-13 ISVAI
+13 
-18 LALGGGYYGLQLA
+18 
-31 NNQNNLPK
+31 
-39 ALAYTSTINPVDP
+39 
-52 STAPDDYEIKLIDE
+52 
-66 IKHAVNYSLNLS
+66 
-78 GYLPVRDIDSP
+78 
-89 ITVGIAKNLKRLGVY
+89 
-104 LQESENLEGLQYFTN
+104 
-119 LSELYVS
+119 
-126 DSPKLK
+126 
-132 DMSAIYDLK
+132 
-141 KLTTLD
+141 
-147 IRRTNIKDISF
+147 
-158 LKNLKQLETI
+158 
-168 YIQQN
+168 
-173 PITDFSPIKD
+173 
-183 LPKVRID
+183 
-190 SITSNDSFSSSL
+190 
-202 IIKIPRN
+202 
-209 QKIFKNPFINFDGT
+209 
-223 IMPIEENDKFINV
+223 
-236 DVNGNPKQDGGYI
+236 
-249 KIIKTGPINNSDTFE
+249 
-264 IINRKMILPNGND
+264 
-277 LITKYV
+277 
-283 SWNTSYIKIKEIDEN
+283 
-298 EKPNIHFN
+298 
-306 FNGASISLKED
+306 
-317 TPLVWEKPRQ
+317 
-327 DNSTFNENTITSLK
+327 
-341 RDYSPQAGGTFFT
+341 
-354 ANSQD
+354 
-359 SSITSITSDAEEVF
+359 
-373 NNKENQINGDYLI
+373 
-386 TVTATNDFGNTT
+386 
-398 TAKFRLLAPFVNRE
+398 
-412 PVKKALENFES
+412 KKALENFES

-429 KAIPTE
+429 KAIPAE

-459 NSLNN
+459 NALNN

-491 DNLEDFKDIFAENS
+491 DNLEDFKDIFTENS
-505 KILEKSVKE
+505 KILEQSVKE

-537 LEKIINLQ
+537 VDKIINLQ

-598 ALKNALNG
+598 ALENALNG

-778 ATVPVLI
+778 ATMPVLI

>member
-1 MKVRNT
+1 
-7 KVLMPA
+7 MPA

-18 LALGGGYYGLQLA
+18 LALGGGYYGLQLV
-31 NNQNNLPK
+31 NNQNLPK
-39 ALAYTSTINPVDP
+39 ALAYTSAINPVDP
-52 STAPDDYEIKLIDE
+52 STAPDSYEIKFSDE
-66 IKHAVNYSLNLS
+66 LKHSINNYLNQGGS
-78 GYLPVRDIDSP
+78 YPDRNEDSP
-89 ITVGIAKNLKRLGVY
+89 ITVGLVKNISFFGIHPK
-104 LQESENLEGLQYFTN
+104 ESENLEGLQYFTN
-119 LSELYVS
+119 LQYLNLDASG
-126 DSPKLK
+126 KLK
-132 DMSAIYDLK
+132 DISAIKELK
-141 KLTTLD
+141 K
-147 IRRTNIKDISF
+147 IRILQIRGTQVEDISF
-158 LKNLKQLETI
+158 VKNFKQLEKLWIEQT
-168 YIQQN
+168 N
-173 PITDFSPIKD
+173 ITDFSPIKD
-183 LPKVRID
+183 LPNVKID
-190 SITSNDSFSSSL
+190 DINSNA
-202 IIKIPRN
+202 IIKVPRN
-209 QKIFKNPFINFDGT
+209 LKIFKNPFINFDGT
-223 IMPIEENDKFINV
+223 IMPITDSDKFINV
-236 DVNGNPKQDGGYI
+236 DMNGNPKQDGGYI
-249 KIIKTGPINNSDTFE
+249 KIIKTSPINDDDFFE
-264 IINRKMILPNGND
+264 IINRKTTLPNGNELNRKD
-277 LITKYV
+277 DGN
-283 SWNTSYIKIKEIDEN
+283 NTSYIHIKEIDANN

-306 FNGASISLKED
+306 FNGSSISLKENA
-317 TPLVWEKPRQ
+317 PLVWEKPRQ

-354 ANSQD
+354 ATSPTSN
-359 SSITSITSDAEEVF
+359 ITSITSDAEEVF

-423 QPDYIK
+423 RPDYIK

-459 NSLNN
+459 NALNN

-470 LQENEYKADVA
+470 LQQNEYKANVA
-481 NAIPEMNKNF
+481 SAILEMNKNF

-505 KILEKSVKE
+505 KILEQSVKE
-514 ANLKELNKLAERY
+514 ENLKGLNKLAERY

-537 LEKIINLQ
+537 LDKIINLQ

-560 VMQAAEHVNVSTQL
+560 VMQAAEHVNVSTKL

-589 EADIIDLTN
+589 EADIIGLTN
-598 ALKNALNG
+598 ALENALNG

-618 KNFENAP
+618 KNFENTP
-625 KWLKDEVKSESQKA
+625 KWLKDEVKAESQKA

-678 SLKIDE
+678 SLKINE

>member
-1 MKVRNT
+1 MKVKNT

-31 NNQNNLPK
+31 NNQNTLPK
-39 ALAYTSTINPVDP
+39 ALAYTSTINPVNP
-52 STAPDDYEIKLIDE
+52 STAPDSYEINFTDNNFKR
-66 IKHAVNYSLNLS
+66 ALNSVLMKTDNS
-78 GYLPVRDIDSP
+78 RNLDSP
-89 ITVGIAKNLKRLGVY
+89 ITVGNAKKMTTFWPDAPYRNF
-104 LQESENLEGLQYFTN
+104 ENLEGIQYLTN
-119 LSELYVS
+119 LETIHVHGMSS
-126 DSPKLK
+126 LK
-132 DMSAIYDLK
+132 DISAAATLTKIKTAYLSSSNISDMSAAKNWKQVGLIWIHDNHV
-141 KLTTLD
+141 TD
-147 IRRTNIKDISF
+147 FSF
-158 LKNLKQLETI
+158 LK
-168 YIQQN
+168 
-173 PITDFSPIKD
+173 D
-183 LPKVRID
+183 LPHAGVWGIR
-190 SITSNDSFSSSL
+190 SNV
-202 IIKIPRN
+202 IIKA
-209 QKIFKNPFINFDGT
+209 QKGQRIFKNPFINFDST
-223 IMPIEENDKFINV
+223 IMPIEENENFINV
-236 DVNGNPKQDGGYI
+236 DVNGNPKQDGGYV
-249 KIIKTGPINNSDTFE
+249 KIIKPILKGNHGFNIPEKKDALPSGNKINSS
-264 IINRKMILPNGND
+264 
-277 LITKYV
+277 YSV
-283 SWNTSYIKIKEIDEN
+283 SYTSVEGIDVNSE

-306 FNGASISLKED
+306 FNGSSISLKENA
-317 TPLVWEKPRQ
+317 PLVWDKPRQ

-354 ANSQD
+354 ATSQT
-359 SSITSITSDAEEVF
+359 SNITSITSDAEEVF

-386 TVTATNDFGNTT
+386 TVTATNDFENTT

-435 LVNEAKRIKTQSF
+435 LVNEANRIKTQSF

-491 DNLEDFKDIFAENS
+491 DNLEDFKDIFTENS
-505 KILEKSVKE
+505 KILEQSVKE

-537 LEKIINLQ
+537 LDKIINLQ

-560 VMQAAEHVNVSTQL
+560 VMQAAEHVNVSTKL

-589 EADIIDLTN
+589 EADIIGLTN

-618 KNFENAP
+618 KNFENTP
-625 KWLKDEVKSESQKA
+625 KWLKDEVKAESQKA

-785 GLVSLIIS
+785 GLVSFIVS

-799 AKRRNRK
+799 TKRRNRK

>member
-1 MKVRNT
+1 MKVKNT

-18 LALGGGYYGLQLA
+18 LALGGGYYGLQLV

-52 STAPDDYEIKLIDE
+52 STAPDSYEINFTDNNLKRALNSVLIKTDTSR
-66 IKHAVNYSLNLS
+66 NLDSL
-78 GYLPVRDIDSP
+78 
-89 ITVGIAKNLKRLGVY
+89 ITVGDAKKMTTFWPDAPYRNF
-104 LQESENLEGLQYFTN
+104 ENLEGIQYLTN
-119 LSELYVS
+119 LETIHVAGMSS
-126 DSPKLK
+126 LK
-132 DMSAIYDLK
+132 DISAAGALTKIKKAYLSSSNISDMSAVKNWKQVGLIWIHDNHV
-141 KLTTLD
+141 TD
-147 IRRTNIKDISF
+147 FSF
-158 LKNLKQLETI
+158 LK
-168 YIQQN
+168 
-173 PITDFSPIKD
+173 D
-183 LPKVRID
+183 LPHVGVWGIR
-190 SITSNDSFSSSL
+190 SNV
-202 IIKIPRN
+202 IIKA
-209 QKIFKNPFINFDGT
+209 QKGQRIFKNPFINFDST
-223 IMPIEENDKFINV
+223 IMPIEENENFINV
-236 DVNGNPKQDGGYI
+236 DVNGNPKQDGGYV
-249 KIIKTGPINNSDTFE
+249 KIIKPILKGNHGFNIPEKKDALPSGNKINSS
-264 IINRKMILPNGND
+264 
-277 LITKYV
+277 YSV
-283 SWNTSYIKIKEIDEN
+283 SYTSVEGIDVNSE

-306 FNGASISLKED
+306 FNGSSISLKEN

-327 DNSTFNENTITSLK
+327 DNSIFNENTITSLK

-354 ANSQD
+354 ATSQT
-359 SSITSITSDAEEVF
+359 SNITSITSDAEEVF

-398 TAKFRLLAPFVNRE
+398 TTKFRLLAPFVNRE

-435 LVNEAKRIKTQSF
+435 LVNEANRIKTQSF

-481 NAIPEMNKNF
+481 SAIPEMNKNF

-505 KILEKSVKE
+505 KILEQSVKE

-537 LEKIINLQ
+537 LDKIINLQ

-598 ALKNALNG
+598 TLENALNG

-778 ATVPVLI
+778 ATMPVLI

>member
-1 MKVRNT
+1 MKVKNT

-18 LALGGGYYGLQLA
+18 LTLGGGYYGLQLV
-31 NNQNNLPK
+31 NNQINLPK
-39 ALAYTSTINPVDP
+39 ASAYTSTINPVDP
-52 STAPDDYEIKLIDE
+52 STAPDSYEIKFTDNNF
-66 IKHAVNYSLNLS
+66 KRALNSVLMKTDTFQN
-78 GYLPVRDIDSP
+78 LDSP
-89 ITVGIAKNLKRLGVY
+89 ITVGEAKKITGFWPDDPYRNF
-104 LQESENLEGLQYFTN
+104 ENLEGIQYFTN
-119 LSELYVS
+119 LEMIHVAGMSS
-126 DSPKLK
+126 LK
-132 DMSAIYDLK
+132 DISAASALTKIKTAYLSSSNISDMSAV
-141 KLTTLD
+141 
-147 IRRTNIKDISF
+147 
-158 LKNLKQLETI
+158 KNWKQVGLLWI
-168 YIQQN
+168 HDN
-173 PITDFSPIKD
+173 HITDFSFLKD
-183 LPKVRID
+183 LPHAGVWGIR
-190 SITSNDSFSSSL
+190 SN
-202 IIKIPRN
+202 IVIKA
-209 QKIFKNPFINFDGT
+209 QKGQRIFKNPFINFDGT
-223 IMPIEENDKFINV
+223 IMPIEENENFINA
-236 DVNGNPKQDGGYI
+236 DENGNPKQDGGYI
-249 KIIKTGPINNSDTFE
+249 KVIKPILKGDHVFYIPEKKDTLPSGNKINLDYSISSASVEGIDVNSE
-264 IINRKMILPNGND
+264 
-277 LITKYV
+277 
-283 SWNTSYIKIKEIDEN
+283 

-306 FNGASISLKED
+306 FNGTSISLKEN

-354 ANSQD
+354 ATSQT
-359 SSITSITSDAEEVF
+359 SNITSITSDAEEVF
-373 NNKENQINGDYLI
+373 NNKENQINGNYLI
-386 TVTATNDFGNTT
+386 TITATNDFGNTT
-398 TAKFRLLAPFVNRE
+398 TAKFRLLAPFANRE
-412 PVKKALENFES
+412 PVKKALENFEN

-429 KAIPTE
+429 KAIPAE
-435 LVNEAKRIKTQSF
+435 LVSEAKRTKTQSF
-448 DITNTQVTNAA
+448 DITNTQVASAA
-459 NSLNN
+459 DSLNN

-505 KILEKSVKE
+505 KILEQSVRE

-537 LEKIINLQ
+537 VDKIINLQ

-625 KWLKDEVKSESQKA
+625 KWLKDEVKSESQKT
-639 IEVQKADNPTI
+639 IEIQKSDNPTI
-650 KEVQKAT
+650 EEVQKAT

-669 AEENRQKEA
+669 TEENRQKEA
-678 SLKIDE
+678 SLKINE
-684 AQNIL
+684 AQNIIT
-689 AENKSKP
+689 ENKSKP

-701 IDIEKIE
+701 IDVEKIE
-708 ELISKVKDEAK
+708 ELISKVKYEVK
-719 SKELTK
+719 RKELTE

-730 KDKIKAKEAKI
+730 KDKIKAKESKI
-741 ELDKLEAAR
+741 ELDELETAR
-750 KKRDAEIAKQRLN
+750 KKRDTEIAKQRLN

-772 QNQENK
+772 NNQQND
-778 ATVPVLI
+778 TIIPVLI
-785 GLVSLIIS
+785 GLIAAIFT
-793 PVVVLF
+793 PVVIF
-799 AKRRNRK
+799 FTRK
-806 MRKF
+806 LRKIRKKSKLQK

>member
-1 MKVRNT
+1 MKVKNT
-7 KVLMPA
+7 KVLVPA

-18 LALGGGYYGLQLA
+18 LALGGGYYGLQLV
-31 NNQNNLPK
+31 NNQNLPK
-39 ALAYTSTINPVDP
+39 ALAYTSAINPVDP
-52 STAPDDYEIKLIDE
+52 STAPDSYEIKFSDE
-66 IKHAVNYSLNLS
+66 LKHSINNYLNQGGS
-78 GYLPVRDIDSP
+78 YPDRNEDSP
-89 ITVGIAKNLKRLGVY
+89 ITVGLVKNISFFGIHPK
-104 LQESENLEGLQYFTN
+104 ESENLEGLQYFTN
-119 LSELYVS
+119 LQYLNLDASG
-126 DSPKLK
+126 KLK
-132 DMSAIYDLK
+132 DISAIKELK
-141 KLTTLD
+141 K
-147 IRRTNIKDISF
+147 IRILQIRGTQVEDISF
-158 LKNLKQLETI
+158 VKNFKQLEKLWIEQT
-168 YIQQN
+168 N
-173 PITDFSPIKD
+173 ITDFSPIKD
-183 LPKVRID
+183 LPNVKID
-190 SITSNDSFSSSL
+190 DINSNA
-202 IIKIPRN
+202 IIKVPRN
-209 QKIFKNPFINFDGT
+209 LKIFKNPFINFDGT
-223 IMPIEENDKFINV
+223 IMPITDSDKFINV
-236 DVNGNPKQDGGYI
+236 DMNGNPKQDGGYI
-249 KIIKTGPINNSDTFE
+249 KIIKTSPINDDDFFE
-264 IINRKMILPNGND
+264 IINRKTTLPNGNELNRKD
-277 LITKYV
+277 DGN
-283 SWNTSYIKIKEIDEN
+283 NTSYIHIKEIDANN

-306 FNGASISLKED
+306 FNGSSISLKENA
-317 TPLVWEKPRQ
+317 PLVWEKPRQ

-354 ANSQD
+354 ATSPTSN
-359 SSITSITSDAEEVF
+359 ITSITSDAEEVF

-423 QPDYIK
+423 RPDYIK

-459 NSLNN
+459 NALNN

-470 LQENEYKADVA
+470 LQQNEYKANVA
-481 NAIPEMNKNF
+481 SAILEMNKNF

-505 KILEKSVKE
+505 KILEQSVKE
-514 ANLKELNKLAERY
+514 ENLKGLNKLAERY

-537 LEKIINLQ
+537 LDKIINLQ

-598 ALKNALNG
+598 TLENALNG

-625 KWLKDEVKSESQKA
+625 KWLKDEVKAESQKA

-719 SKELTK
+719 SKELTE

-785 GLVSLIIS
+785 GLVSFIVS
-793 PVVVLF
+793 PVAVLF

>member
-1 MKVRNT
+1 MKVKNT
-7 KVLMPA
+7 KVLVPA

-18 LALGGGYYGLQLA
+18 LALGGGYYGLQLV
-31 NNQNNLPK
+31 NNQNLPK
-39 ALAYTSTINPVDP
+39 ALAYTSAINPVDP
-52 STAPDDYEIKLIDE
+52 STAPDSYEIKFSDE
-66 IKHAVNYSLNLS
+66 LKHSINNYLNQGGS
-78 GYLPVRDIDSP
+78 YPDRNEDSP
-89 ITVGIAKNLKRLGVY
+89 ITVGLVKNISFFGIHPK
-104 LQESENLEGLQYFTN
+104 ESENLEGLQYFTN
-119 LSELYVS
+119 LQYLNLDASG
-126 DSPKLK
+126 KLK
-132 DMSAIYDLK
+132 DISAIKELK
-141 KLTTLD
+141 K
-147 IRRTNIKDISF
+147 IRILQIRGTQVEDISF
-158 LKNLKQLETI
+158 VKNFKQLEKLWIEQT
-168 YIQQN
+168 N
-173 PITDFSPIKD
+173 ITDFSPIKD
-183 LPKVRID
+183 LPNVKID
-190 SITSNDSFSSSL
+190 DINSNA
-202 IIKIPRN
+202 IIKVPRN
-209 QKIFKNPFINFDGT
+209 LKIFKNPFINFDGT
-223 IMPIEENDKFINV
+223 IMPITDSDKFINV
-236 DVNGNPKQDGGYI
+236 DMNGNPKQDGGYI
-249 KIIKTGPINNSDTFE
+249 KIIKTSPINDDDFFE
-264 IINRKMILPNGND
+264 IINRKTTLPNGNELNRKD
-277 LITKYV
+277 DGN
-283 SWNTSYIKIKEIDEN
+283 NTSYIHIKEIDANN
-298 EKPNIHFN
+298 EKPNIRFN
-306 FNGASISLKED
+306 FNGASISLKEN

-354 ANSQD
+354 ATSQT
-359 SSITSITSDAEEVF
+359 SNITSITSDAEEVF

-398 TAKFRLLAPFVNRE
+398 TTKFRLLAPFVNRE

-435 LVNEAKRIKTQSF
+435 LVNEANRIKTQSF

-470 LQENEYKADVA
+470 LQQNEYKADVA

-505 KILEKSVKE
+505 KILEQSVKE
-514 ANLKELNKLAERY
+514 ENLKGLNKLAERY

-537 LEKIINLQ
+537 LDKIINLQ

-598 ALKNALNG
+598 ALENALNE

-618 KNFENAP
+618 KNFENTP
-625 KWLKDEVKSESQKA
+625 KWLKDEVKAESQKA

>member
-1 MKVRNT
+1 MKVKNT

-18 LALGGGYYGLQLA
+18 LALGGGGYYGLQLV
-31 NNQNNLPK
+31 NNQNLPK
-39 ALAYTSTINPVDP
+39 ALAYTSAINPVDP
-52 STAPDDYEIKLIDE
+52 STAPDSYEIKFTDNNF
-66 IKHAVNYSLNLS
+66 KRALNSVLMKTDTS
-78 GYLPVRDIDSP
+78 RNLDSP
-89 ITVGIAKNLKRLGVY
+89 ITVGDAKKIREFNPDGPYRNF
-104 LQESENLEGLQYFTN
+104 ENFEGIQYFTN
-119 LSELYVS
+119 LETIHVHGIGELKDISAAATLTKIRTAYLS
-126 DSPKLK
+126 SSNIS
-132 DMSAIYDLK
+132 DMSAAKNWKQVGLIWVHDNHV
-141 KLTTLD
+141 TD
-147 IRRTNIKDISF
+147 FSF
-158 LKNLKQLETI
+158 LK
-168 YIQQN
+168 
-173 PITDFSPIKD
+173 D
-183 LPKVRID
+183 LPHAGVWGIRSTVKIKAQKGQRI
-190 SITSNDSFSSSL
+190 L
-202 IIKIPRN
+202 
-209 QKIFKNPFINFDGT
+209 KNPFINVDGT
-223 IMPIEENDKFINV
+223 IMPIKENENFINV
-236 DVNGNPKQDGGYI
+236 DVNGNPKQDGGYV
-249 KIIKTGPINNSDTFE
+249 KIIKPILKGDYGFDIPENKDA
-264 IINRKMILPNGND
+264 LPNGN
-277 LITKYV
+277 KFYQNYSV
-283 SWNTSYIKIKEIDEN
+283 SYASVKGIDVNSE

-306 FNGASISLKED
+306 FNGSSISLKENA
-317 TPLVWEKPRQ
+317 PLVWEKPRQ
-327 DNSTFNENTITSLK
+327 DNSTFNENTIASLK

-354 ANSQD
+354 ATSPTSN
-359 SSITSITSDAEEVF
+359 ITSITSDAEEVF

-423 QPDYIK
+423 RPDYIK

-435 LVNEAKRIKTQSF
+435 LVNEAKRVKTQSF

-459 NSLNN
+459 NALNN

-470 LQENEYKADVA
+470 LQQNEYKANVA
-481 NAIPEMNKNF
+481 SAILEMNKNF

-505 KILEKSVKE
+505 KILEQSVKE
-514 ANLKELNKLAERY
+514 ENLKGLNKLAERY

-537 LEKIINLQ
+537 LDKIINLQ

-560 VMQAAEHVNVSTQL
+560 VMQAAEHVNVSTKL

-589 EADIIDLTN
+589 ESDIIGLTN
-598 ALKNALNG
+598 ALENALNG

-625 KWLKDEVKSESQKA
+625 KWLKDEVKAESQKA

-678 SLKIDE
+678 SLKINE

>member
-1 MKVRNT
+1 MKVKNT

-18 LALGGGYYGLQLA
+18 LALGGGYYGLQLV

-39 ALAYTSTINPVDP
+39 ALAYTSTTNPVDP
-52 STAPDDYEIKLIDE
+52 STAPDSYEINFTDNNFKR
-66 IKHAVNYSLNLS
+66 ALNSVLMKTDNS
-78 GYLPVRDIDSP
+78 RNLDSP
-89 ITVGIAKNLKRLGVY
+89 ITVGNAKKMTTFWPDAPYRNF
-104 LQESENLEGLQYFTN
+104 ENLEGIQYLTN
-119 LSELYVS
+119 LETIHVAGMSS
-126 DSPKLK
+126 LK
-132 DMSAIYDLK
+132 DISAAGALTKIKKAYLSSSNISDMSAVKNWKQVGLIWIHDNHV
-141 KLTTLD
+141 TD
-147 IRRTNIKDISF
+147 FSF
-158 LKNLKQLETI
+158 LK
-168 YIQQN
+168 
-173 PITDFSPIKD
+173 D
-183 LPKVRID
+183 LPHAGVWGIR
-190 SITSNDSFSSSL
+190 SNV
-202 IIKIPRN
+202 IIKA
-209 QKIFKNPFINFDGT
+209 QKGQRIFKNPFINFDST
-223 IMPIEENDKFINV
+223 IMPIEENENFINV
-236 DVNGNPKQDGGYI
+236 DVNGNPKQDGGYV
-249 KIIKTGPINNSDTFE
+249 KIIKPILKGNHGFNIPEKKDALPSGNKINSS
-264 IINRKMILPNGND
+264 
-277 LITKYV
+277 YSV
-283 SWNTSYIKIKEIDEN
+283 SYTSVEGIDVNSE

-306 FNGASISLKED
+306 FNGTSISLKENA
-317 TPLVWEKPRQ
+317 PLVWEKPRQ

-354 ANSQD
+354 ATSQT
-359 SSITSITSDAEEVF
+359 SNITSITSDAEEVF

-398 TAKFRLLAPFVNRE
+398 TTKFRLLAPFVNRE

-435 LVNEAKRIKTQSF
+435 LVNEANRIKTQSF
-448 DITNTQVTNAA
+448 DITNNQVTNAA

-470 LQENEYKADVA
+470 LQENEHKADVA

-505 KILEKSVKE
+505 KILEQSVKE

-537 LEKIINLQ
+537 LDKIINLQ

-589 EADIIDLTN
+589 EAEIIDLTN
-598 ALKNALNG
+598 ALENALNE

-625 KWLKDEVKSESQKA
+625 KWLKDEVKAESQKA

-719 SKELTK
+719 SKELTE

-741 ELDKLEAAR
+741 ELDKLETAR

-799 AKRRNRK
+799 TKRRNRK

>member
-1 MKVRNT
+1 MKVKNT
-7 KVLMPA
+7 KVLMPV
-13 ISVAI
+13 ISVAV
-18 LALGGGYYGLQLA
+18 LALGGGYYGLQLV

-52 STAPDDYEIKLIDE
+52 STAPDSYEINFTDNNFKRALNSNLIKID
-66 IKHAVNYSLNLS
+66 NSRN
-78 GYLPVRDIDSP
+78 IDSP
-89 ITVGIAKNLKRLGVY
+89 ITVGDAKKLTEFNPDGPYRNF
-104 LQESENLEGLQYFTN
+104 ENFEGIQYFTN
-119 LSELYVS
+119 LETIHVHGIRELKDISAAATLTKIRKAYLS
-126 DSPKLK
+126 SSSIS
-132 DMSAIYDLK
+132 DMSAAKNWKQVGLIWIHDNHV
-141 KLTTLD
+141 TD
-147 IRRTNIKDISF
+147 FSF
-158 LKNLKQLETI
+158 LK
-168 YIQQN
+168 
-173 PITDFSPIKD
+173 D
-183 LPKVRID
+183 LPHAGVWGIR
-190 SITSNDSFSSSL
+190 SN
-202 IIKIPRN
+202 IKIKA
-209 QKIFKNPFINFDGT
+209 QKGQRIFKNPFINFDGT
-223 IMPIEENDKFINV
+223 IMPIKENENFINV
-236 DVNGNPKQDGGYI
+236 DVNGNPKQDGGYV
-249 KIIKTGPINNSDTFE
+249 KIIKPILKGTYGFDIPEKKDTLPSGNKFYQNYSVSYTSVEGIDVNSE
-264 IINRKMILPNGND
+264 
-277 LITKYV
+277 
-283 SWNTSYIKIKEIDEN
+283 

-306 FNGASISLKED
+306 FNSTSIPLKE
-317 TPLVWEKPRQ
+317 TAPLVWEKPRQ
-327 DNSTFNENTITSLK
+327 DNSTFNENTINSLK

-354 ANSQD
+354 ATSQT
-359 SSITSITSDAEEVF
+359 SNITSITSDAEEVF

-429 KAIPTE
+429 KAIPIE
-435 LVNEAKRIKTQSF
+435 LVNEAKRTKTQSF

-464 KITEIV
+464 KIAEIV

-491 DNLEDFKDIFAENS
+491 DNLEDFKDIFTENS
-505 KILEKSVKE
+505 KILEQLVKE
-514 ANLKELNKLAERY
+514 ANLRELNKLAERY

-537 LEKIINLQ
+537 VDKIINLQ

-598 ALKNALNG
+598 ALENALNG

-618 KNFENAP
+618 KNFENAS
-625 KWLKDEVKSESQKA
+625 KWLKDEVKAESQKA

-708 ELISKVKDEAK
+708 ELISKVKDKAK

>member
-1 MKVRNT
+1 MKIKNN

-31 NNQNNLPK
+31 NNQNTLPK

-52 STAPDDYEIKLIDE
+52 STAPDNYEINFTDNNFKR
-66 IKHAVNYSLNLS
+66 ALNSVLMKTDTS
-78 GYLPVRDIDSP
+78 RNLDSP
-89 ITVGIAKNLKRLGVY
+89 ITVGDAKKITHFWPDGPYRNF
-104 LQESENLEGLQYFTN
+104 ENLEGIQYLTN
-119 LSELYVS
+119 LETIHVHGMSS
-126 DSPKLK
+126 LK
-132 DMSAIYDLK
+132 DISAAATLTKIKTAYLSSSNISDMSAAKNWKQVGLIWIHDNHV
-141 KLTTLD
+141 TD
-147 IRRTNIKDISF
+147 FSF
-158 LKNLKQLETI
+158 LK
-168 YIQQN
+168 
-173 PITDFSPIKD
+173 D
-183 LPKVRID
+183 LPHAGVWGIR
-190 SITSNDSFSSSL
+190 SNV
-202 IIKIPRN
+202 IIKA
-209 QKIFKNPFINFDGT
+209 QKGQRIFKNPFINFDST
-223 IMPIEENDKFINV
+223 IMPIEENENFINV

-249 KIIKTGPINNSDTFE
+249 KIIKPILKGNHGFNIPEKKDALPSGNKINSS
-264 IINRKMILPNGND
+264 
-277 LITKYV
+277 YSV
-283 SWNTSYIKIKEIDEN
+283 SYTSVEGIDVNSE

-306 FNGASISLKED
+306 FNGSSISLKEN

-354 ANSQD
+354 ATSQT
-359 SSITSITSDAEEVF
+359 SNITSITSDAEEVF

-386 TVTATNDFGNTT
+386 TVTAINDFGNTT
-398 TAKFRLLAPFVNRE
+398 TTKFRLLAPFVNRE

-435 LVNEAKRIKTQSF
+435 LVNEANRIKTQSF

-491 DNLEDFKDIFAENS
+491 DNLEDFKDIFTENS
-505 KILEKSVKE
+505 KILEQSVKE

-537 LEKIINLQ
+537 LDKIINLQ

-598 ALKNALNG
+598 ALENALNG
-606 LRANKTALNSQI
+606 LRANKIALNSQI

-719 SKELTK
+719 NKELTK

-785 GLVSLIIS
+785 GLVSFIVS

>member
-1 MKVRNT
+1 MKIKNN

-13 ISVAI
+13 ISVAV

-31 NNQNNLPK
+31 NNQNTLPK
-39 ALAYTSTINPVDP
+39 ALAYTSTINPIDP
-52 STAPDDYEIKLIDE
+52 STVSDNYEINFTDNNFKR
-66 IKHAVNYSLNLS
+66 ALNSVLMKTDNS
-78 GYLPVRDIDSP
+78 RNLDSP
-89 ITVGIAKNLKRLGVY
+89 ITVGNAKKMTTFWPDAPYRNF
-104 LQESENLEGLQYFTN
+104 ENLEGIQYLTN
-119 LSELYVS
+119 LETIHVAGMSS
-126 DSPKLK
+126 LK
-132 DMSAIYDLK
+132 DISAAGALTKIKKAYLSSSNISDMSAVKNWKQVGLIWIHDNHV
-141 KLTTLD
+141 TD
-147 IRRTNIKDISF
+147 FSF
-158 LKNLKQLETI
+158 LK
-168 YIQQN
+168 
-173 PITDFSPIKD
+173 D
-183 LPKVRID
+183 LPHVGVWGIR
-190 SITSNDSFSSSL
+190 SNI
-202 IIKIPRN
+202 IIKA
-209 QKIFKNPFINFDGT
+209 QKGQRIFKNPFINFDST
-223 IMPIEENDKFINV
+223 IMPIEENENFINV
-236 DVNGNPKQDGGYI
+236 DVNGNPKQDGGYV
-249 KIIKTGPINNSDTFE
+249 KIIKPILKGNHGFNIPEKKDALPSGNKINSS
-264 IINRKMILPNGND
+264 
-277 LITKYV
+277 YSV
-283 SWNTSYIKIKEIDEN
+283 SYTSVEGIDVNSE

-306 FNGASISLKED
+306 FNGSSISLKEN

-354 ANSQD
+354 ATSQT
-359 SSITSITSDAEEVF
+359 SNITSITSDAEEVF

-386 TVTATNDFGNTT
+386 TVTATNDFENTT

-435 LVNEAKRIKTQSF
+435 LVNEANRIKTQSF

-491 DNLEDFKDIFAENS
+491 DNLEDFKDIFTENS
-505 KILEKSVKE
+505 KILEQSVKE

-537 LEKIINLQ
+537 LDKIINLQ

-560 VMQAAEHVNVSTQL
+560 VMQAAEHVNVSTKL

-589 EADIIDLTN
+589 EADIIGLTN
-598 ALKNALNG
+598 ALENALNG

-618 KNFENAP
+618 KNFENTP
-625 KWLKDEVKSESQKA
+625 KWLKDEVKAESQKA

-785 GLVSLIIS
+785 GLVSFIVS

-799 AKRRNRK
+799 TKRRNRK

>member
-1 MKVRNT
+1 MKVKNT

-31 NNQNNLPK
+31 NNQNTLPK
-39 ALAYTSTINPVDP
+39 ALAYTSTINPVNP
-52 STAPDDYEIKLIDE
+52 STAPDSYEINFTDNNFKR
-66 IKHAVNYSLNLS
+66 ALNSVLMKTDNS
-78 GYLPVRDIDSP
+78 RNLDSP
-89 ITVGIAKNLKRLGVY
+89 ITVGNAKKMTTFWPDAPYRNF
-104 LQESENLEGLQYFTN
+104 ENLEGIQYLTN
-119 LSELYVS
+119 LETIHVHGMSS
-126 DSPKLK
+126 LK
-132 DMSAIYDLK
+132 DISAAATLTKIKTAYLSSSNISDMSAAKNWKQVGLIWIHDNHV
-141 KLTTLD
+141 TD
-147 IRRTNIKDISF
+147 FSF
-158 LKNLKQLETI
+158 LK
-168 YIQQN
+168 
-173 PITDFSPIKD
+173 D
-183 LPKVRID
+183 LPHAGVWGIR
-190 SITSNDSFSSSL
+190 SNV
-202 IIKIPRN
+202 IIKA
-209 QKIFKNPFINFDGT
+209 QKGQRIFKNPFINFDST
-223 IMPIEENDKFINV
+223 IMPIEENENFINV
-236 DVNGNPKQDGGYI
+236 DVNGNPKQDGGYV
-249 KIIKTGPINNSDTFE
+249 KIIKPILKGNHGFNIPEKKDALPSGNKINSS
-264 IINRKMILPNGND
+264 
-277 LITKYV
+277 YSV
-283 SWNTSYIKIKEIDEN
+283 SYTSVEGIDVNSE

-306 FNGASISLKED
+306 FNGSSISLKENA
-317 TPLVWEKPRQ
+317 PLVWDKPRQ

-354 ANSQD
+354 ATSQT
-359 SSITSITSDAEEVF
+359 SNITSITSDAEEVF

-398 TAKFRLLAPFVNRE
+398 TTKFRLLAPFVNRE

-435 LVNEAKRIKTQSF
+435 LVNEANRIKTQSF

-505 KILEKSVKE
+505 KILEQSVKE

-537 LEKIINLQ
+537 LDKIINLQ

-785 GLVSLIIS
+785 GLVSLIVS
-793 PVVVLF
+793 PVIVLF

>member
-1 MKVRNT
+1 MKVKNT
-7 KVLMPA
+7 KVLVPA

-18 LALGGGYYGLQLA
+18 LALGGGYYGLQLV
-31 NNQNNLPK
+31 NNQNLPK
-39 ALAYTSTINPVDP
+39 ALAYTSAINPVDP
-52 STAPDDYEIKLIDE
+52 STAPDSYEIKFSDE
-66 IKHAVNYSLNLS
+66 LKHSINNYLNQGGS
-78 GYLPVRDIDSP
+78 YPDRNEDSP
-89 ITVGIAKNLKRLGVY
+89 ITVGLVKNISFFGIHPK
-104 LQESENLEGLQYFTN
+104 ESENLEGLQYFTN
-119 LSELYVS
+119 LQYLNLDASG
-126 DSPKLK
+126 KLK
-132 DMSAIYDLK
+132 DISAIKELK
-141 KLTTLD
+141 K
-147 IRRTNIKDISF
+147 IRILQIRGTQVEDISF
-158 LKNLKQLETI
+158 VKNFKQLEKLWIEQT
-168 YIQQN
+168 N
-173 PITDFSPIKD
+173 ITDFSPIKD
-183 LPKVRID
+183 LPNVKID
-190 SITSNDSFSSSL
+190 DINSNA
-202 IIKIPRN
+202 IIKVPRN
-209 QKIFKNPFINFDGT
+209 LKIFKNPFINFDGT
-223 IMPIEENDKFINV
+223 IMPITDS
-236 DVNGNPKQDGGYI
+236 DMNGNPKQDGGYI
-249 KIIKTGPINNSDTFE
+249 KIIKTSPINDDDFFE
-264 IINRKMILPNGND
+264 IINRKTTLPNGNELNRKD
-277 LITKYV
+277 DGN
-283 SWNTSYIKIKEIDEN
+283 NTSYIHIKEIDANN

-306 FNGASISLKED
+306 FNGSSISLKENA
-317 TPLVWEKPRQ
+317 PLVWEKPRQ

-354 ANSQD
+354 ATSQT
-359 SSITSITSDAEEVF
+359 SNITSITSDAEEVF

-398 TAKFRLLAPFVNRE
+398 TTKFRLLAPFVNRE

-435 LVNEAKRIKTQSF
+435 LVNEANRIKTQSF
-448 DITNTQVTNAA
+448 DITNNQVTNAA

-470 LQENEYKADVA
+470 LQENEHKADVA

-505 KILEKSVKE
+505 TILEQSVKE

-537 LEKIINLQ
+537 VDKIINLQ

-598 ALKNALNG
+598 ALENALNG

-678 SLKIDE
+678 SSKIDE

-689 AENKSKP
+689 AENKTKP

>member
-1 MKVRNT
+1 MKVKNN
-7 KVLMPA
+7 KVLVPA
-13 ISVAI
+13 ISVAV
-18 LALGGGYYGLQLA
+18 LALGGGGYYGLQLV
-31 NNQNNLPK
+31 NNQNTLPK

-52 STAPDDYEIKLIDE
+52 STAPDDYEIKFSDDL
-66 IKHAVNYSLNLS
+66 KHRINTFLMQGGSYPDRN
-78 GYLPVRDIDSP
+78 IDSP
-89 ITVGIAKNLKRLGVY
+89 ITVGLIKNI
-104 LQESENLEGLQYFTN
+104 ESFTISNYQIENLEGLQYFRN
-119 LSELYVS
+119 LSYLDVS
-126 DSPKLK
+126 YSRKLK
-132 DMSAIYDLK
+132 DISAIKDLK
-141 KLTTLD
+141 KLTFLD
-147 IRRTNIKDISF
+147 ISGTLIKDISF
-158 LKNLKQLETI
+158 IKDLKQLEEFHFLEIPT
-168 YIQQN
+168 
-173 PITDFSPIKD
+173 TDFSLLKD
-183 LPKVRID
+183 LP
-190 SITSNDSFSSSL
+190 N
-202 IIKIPRN
+202 IKIESIGAYIKIKVPRN
-209 QKIFKNPFINFDGT
+209 QKIFKNPLINFDGT
-223 IMPIEENDKFINV
+223 IMPIEDNDKFINV

-249 KIIKTGPINNSDTFE
+249 KIIKTSPINDDDMVE
-264 IINRKMILPNGND
+264 IINRKYTLPNGND
-277 LITKYV
+277 LTQKNDPY
-283 SWNTSYIKIKEIDEN
+283 NTSHIKIEEVDENN

-306 FNGASISLKED
+306 FNGSSISLKENA
-317 TPLVWEKPRQ
+317 PLVWEKPRQ

-354 ANSQD
+354 ATSPTSN
-359 SSITSITSDAEEVF
+359 ITSITSDAEEVF

-448 DITNTQVTNAA
+448 DVTNTQVTNAA

-470 LQENEYKADVA
+470 LHENEYKADVA

-505 KILEKSVKE
+505 KILEQSVKE

-537 LEKIINLQ
+537 VDKIINLQ

-560 VMQAAEHVNVSTQL
+560 VMQAAEHVNVSTKL
-574 KTAEALAKS
+574 KTAESLAKS

-589 EADIIDLTN
+589 EADIIDLTK
-598 ALKNALNG
+598 ALENALNG
-606 LRANKTALNSQI
+606 LRADKTALNSQI

-708 ELISKVKDEAK
+708 ESISKVKDESK

-750 KKRDAEIAKQRLN
+750 KKRDTEIAKQRLN

>member
-1 MKVRNT
+1 MKIKNN

-13 ISVAI
+13 ISVAV

-31 NNQNNLPK
+31 NNQNTLPK
-39 ALAYTSTINPVDP
+39 ALAYTSTINPIDP
-52 STAPDDYEIKLIDE
+52 STVSDNYEINFTDNNFKR
-66 IKHAVNYSLNLS
+66 ALNSVLMKTDNS
-78 GYLPVRDIDSP
+78 RNLDSP
-89 ITVGIAKNLKRLGVY
+89 ITVGNAKKMTTFWPDAPYRNF
-104 LQESENLEGLQYFTN
+104 ENLEGIQYLTN
-119 LSELYVS
+119 LETIHVAGMSS
-126 DSPKLK
+126 LK
-132 DMSAIYDLK
+132 DISAAGALTKIKKAYLSSSNISDMSAVKNWKQVRLIWIHDNHV
-141 KLTTLD
+141 TD
-147 IRRTNIKDISF
+147 FSF
-158 LKNLKQLETI
+158 LK
-168 YIQQN
+168 
-173 PITDFSPIKD
+173 D
-183 LPKVRID
+183 LPHVGVWGIR
-190 SITSNDSFSSSL
+190 SNI
-202 IIKIPRN
+202 IIKA
-209 QKIFKNPFINFDGT
+209 QKGQRIFKNPFINFDST
-223 IMPIEENDKFINV
+223 IMPIEENENFINV
-236 DVNGNPKQDGGYI
+236 DVNGNPKQDGGYV
-249 KIIKTGPINNSDTFE
+249 KIIKPILKGNHGFNIPEKKDALPSGNKINSS
-264 IINRKMILPNGND
+264 
-277 LITKYV
+277 YSV
-283 SWNTSYIKIKEIDEN
+283 SYTSVEGIDVNSE

-306 FNGASISLKED
+306 FNGSSISLKEN

-354 ANSQD
+354 ATSQT
-359 SSITSITSDAEEVF
+359 SNITSITSDAEEVF

-398 TAKFRLLAPFVNRE
+398 TTKFRLLAPFVNRE

-435 LVNEAKRIKTQSF
+435 LVNEANRIKTQSF

-491 DNLEDFKDIFAENS
+491 DNLEDFKDIFTENS
-505 KILEKSVKE
+505 KILEQSVKE

-537 LEKIINLQ
+537 LDKIINLQ

-598 ALKNALNG
+598 ALENALNG
-606 LRANKTALNSQI
+606 LRANKIALNSQI

-719 SKELTK
+719 NKELTK

>member
-1 MKVRNT
+1 MKVKNT

-18 LALGGGYYGLQLA
+18 LALGGGYYGLQLV
-31 NNQNNLPK
+31 NNQINLPK

-52 STAPDDYEIKLIDE
+52 STAPDNYEINFTDNNFKR
-66 IKHAVNYSLNLS
+66 ALNSVLMKTDTS
-78 GYLPVRDIDSP
+78 RNLDSP
-89 ITVGIAKNLKRLGVY
+89 ITVSEAKKITGFWPDDPYRNF
-104 LQESENLEGLQYFTN
+104 ENLEGIQYLTN
-119 LSELYVS
+119 LETIHVAGMNS
-126 DSPKLK
+126 LK
-132 DMSAIYDLK
+132 DISAAAALTKIKTAYLSSSNISDMSAAKNWKQVGLIWIHDNHV
-141 KLTTLD
+141 TD
-147 IRRTNIKDISF
+147 FSF
-158 LKNLKQLETI
+158 LK
-168 YIQQN
+168 
-173 PITDFSPIKD
+173 D
-183 LPKVRID
+183 LPHAGVWGIR
-190 SITSNDSFSSSL
+190 SN
-202 IIKIPRN
+202 IVIKA
-209 QKIFKNPFINFDGT
+209 QKGQRIFKNPFINFDGT
-223 IMPIEENDKFINV
+223 IMSIEENENFINV
-236 DVNGNPKQDGGYI
+236 DINGNPKQDGGYV
-249 KIIKTGPINNSDTFE
+249 KIIKPILKGNHGFSIPEKKDALPSGNKINSS
-264 IINRKMILPNGND
+264 
-277 LITKYV
+277 YSV
-283 SWNTSYIKIKEIDEN
+283 SYTSVEDIDVNSE

-306 FNGASISLKED
+306 FNSTSISLKEN

-327 DNSTFNENTITSLK
+327 DNSTFNENTIASLK

-354 ANSQD
+354 ATSQT
-359 SSITSITSDAEEVF
+359 SNITSITSDAEEVF

-423 QPDYIK
+423 RPDYIK

-459 NSLNN
+459 NALNN

-470 LQENEYKADVA
+470 LQQNEYKANVA
-481 NAIPEMNKNF
+481 SAILEMNKNF

-505 KILEKSVKE
+505 KILEQSVKE
-514 ANLKELNKLAERY
+514 ENLKGLNKLAERY

-537 LEKIINLQ
+537 LDKIINLQ

-560 VMQAAEHVNVSTQL
+560 VMQAAEHVNVSTKL

-589 EADIIDLTN
+589 EADIIGLTN
-598 ALKNALNG
+598 ALENALNG

-618 KNFENAP
+618 KNFENTP

-719 SKELTK
+719 NKELTK

-730 KDKIKAKEAKI
+730 KDKIKTKEAKI

-772 QNQENK
+772 NNQQND
-778 ATVPVLI
+778 TIIIPVLI
-785 GLVSLIIS
+785 GLIAAIFT
-793 PVVVLF
+793 PVVIF
-799 AKRRNRK
+799 FTRK
-806 MRKF
+806 LRKIRKKSKLQK

>member
-1 MKVRNT
+1 M
-7 KVLMPA
+7 
-13 ISVAI
+13 
-18 LALGGGYYGLQLA
+18 
-31 NNQNNLPK
+31 
-39 ALAYTSTINPVDP
+39 
-52 STAPDDYEIKLIDE
+52 
-66 IKHAVNYSLNLS
+66 
-78 GYLPVRDIDSP
+78 
-89 ITVGIAKNLKRLGVY
+89 
-104 LQESENLEGLQYFTN
+104 
-119 LSELYVS
+119 
-126 DSPKLK
+126 
-132 DMSAIYDLK
+132 
-141 KLTTLD
+141 
-147 IRRTNIKDISF
+147 
-158 LKNLKQLETI
+158 
-168 YIQQN
+168 
-173 PITDFSPIKD
+173 PITDS
-183 LPKVRID
+183 
-190 SITSNDSFSSSL
+190 
-202 IIKIPRN
+202 
-209 QKIFKNPFINFDGT
+209 
-223 IMPIEENDKFINV
+223 DKFINV
-236 DVNGNPKQDGGYI
+236 DMNGNPKQDGGYI
-249 KIIKTGPINNSDTFE
+249 KIIKTSPINDDDFFE
-264 IINRKMILPNGND
+264 IINRKTTLPNGNELNRKD
-277 LITKYV
+277 DGN
-283 SWNTSYIKIKEIDEN
+283 NTSYIHIKEIDANN

-306 FNGASISLKED
+306 FNGSSISLKENA
-317 TPLVWEKPRQ
+317 PLVWEKPRQ

-354 ANSQD
+354 ATSPTSN
-359 SSITSITSDAEEVF
+359 ITSITSDAEEVF

-423 QPDYIK
+423 RPDYIK

-459 NSLNN
+459 NALNN

-470 LQENEYKADVA
+470 LQQNEYKANVA
-481 NAIPEMNKNF
+481 SAILEMNKNF

-505 KILEKSVKE
+505 KILEQSVKE
-514 ANLKELNKLAERY
+514 ENLKGLNKLAERY

-537 LEKIINLQ
+537 LDKIINLQ

-560 VMQAAEHVNVSTQL
+560 VMQAAEHVNVSTKL

-589 EADIIDLTN
+589 EADIIGLTN
-598 ALKNALNG
+598 ALENALNG

-618 KNFENAP
+618 KNFENTP
-625 KWLKDEVKSESQKA
+625 KWLKDEVKAESQKA

-678 SLKIDE
+678 SLKINE

>member
-1 MKVRNT
+1 
-7 KVLMPA
+7 
-13 ISVAI
+13 
-18 LALGGGYYGLQLA
+18 
-31 NNQNNLPK
+31 
-39 ALAYTSTINPVDP
+39 
-52 STAPDDYEIKLIDE
+52 
-66 IKHAVNYSLNLS
+66 
-78 GYLPVRDIDSP
+78 
-89 ITVGIAKNLKRLGVY
+89 
-104 LQESENLEGLQYFTN
+104 
-119 LSELYVS
+119 
-126 DSPKLK
+126 
-132 DMSAIYDLK
+132 
-141 KLTTLD
+141 
-147 IRRTNIKDISF
+147 
-158 LKNLKQLETI
+158 
-168 YIQQN
+168 
-173 PITDFSPIKD
+173 
-183 LPKVRID
+183 
-190 SITSNDSFSSSL
+190 
-202 IIKIPRN
+202 
-209 QKIFKNPFINFDGT
+209 
-223 IMPIEENDKFINV
+223 
-236 DVNGNPKQDGGYI
+236 
-249 KIIKTGPINNSDTFE
+249 
-264 IINRKMILPNGND
+264 
-277 LITKYV
+277 
-283 SWNTSYIKIKEIDEN
+283 
-298 EKPNIHFN
+298 
-306 FNGASISLKED
+306 
-317 TPLVWEKPRQ
+317 
-327 DNSTFNENTITSLK
+327 
-341 RDYSPQAGGTFFT
+341 
-354 ANSQD
+354 
-359 SSITSITSDAEEVF
+359 
-373 NNKENQINGDYLI
+373 
-386 TVTATNDFGNTT
+386 
-398 TAKFRLLAPFVNRE
+398 
-412 PVKKALENFES
+412 
-423 QPDYIK
+423 
-429 KAIPTE
+429 
-435 LVNEAKRIKTQSF
+435 
-448 DITNTQVTNAA
+448 
-459 NSLNN
+459 
-464 KITEIV
+464 
-470 LQENEYKADVA
+470 
-481 NAIPEMNKNF
+481 
-491 DNLEDFKDIFAENS
+491 
-505 KILEKSVKE
+505 
-514 ANLKELNKLAERY
+514 
-527 AKNAQKFEDI
+527 
-537 LEKIINLQ
+537 
-545 NIDKYSKETLKKLQE
+545 
-560 VMQAAEHVNVSTQL
+560 MQAAEHVNVSTQL

-598 ALKNALNG
+598 ALENALNG

-678 SLKIDE
+678 SSKIDE

-689 AENKSKP
+689 AENKTKP

-772 QNQENK
+772 QNPENK

>member
-1 MKVRNT
+1 MKTDTSRN
-7 KVLMPA
+7 L
-13 ISVAI
+13 
-18 LALGGGYYGLQLA
+18 
-31 NNQNNLPK
+31 
-39 ALAYTSTINPVDP
+39 
-52 STAPDDYEIKLIDE
+52 
-66 IKHAVNYSLNLS
+66 
-78 GYLPVRDIDSP
+78 DSP
-89 ITVGIAKNLKRLGVY
+89 ITVGDAKKMTTFWPDAPYRNF
-104 LQESENLEGLQYFTN
+104 ENLEGIQYFIN
-119 LSELYVS
+119 LEFLGLS
-126 DSPKLK
+126 DTSL
-132 DMSAIYDLK
+132 
-141 KLTTLD
+141 
-147 IRRTNIKDISF
+147 KDISAASTLTKIKEAYF
-158 LKNLKQLETI
+158 SHSEIADMSVLKNWKQVRLMWVHET
-168 YIQQN
+168 
-173 PITDFSPIKD
+173 PTTDFSFLKD
-183 LPKVRID
+183 LPHVEVNQIRTFKIIQVR
-190 SITSNDSFSSSL
+190 
-202 IIKIPRN
+202 KGQR
-209 QKIFKNPFINFDGT
+209 IFKNPFINFDGT
-223 IMPIEENDKFINV
+223 IMPIEEDDRVINV
-236 DVNGNPKQDGGYI
+236 DVDGNPKQDGGYI
-249 KIIKTGPINNSDTFE
+249 KIIKTNMRSNFE
-264 IINRKMILPNGND
+264 LIDVINRKYTLPNGNKI
-277 LITKYV
+277 LNTGAAE
-283 SWNTSYIKIKEIDEN
+283 NTSRILLQGINVSD

-306 FNGASISLKED
+306 FNGSNISLKENA
-317 TPLVWEKPRQ
+317 PLVWEKPRQ

-435 LVNEAKRIKTQSF
+435 LVNEANRTKTQSF

-470 LQENEYKADVA
+470 LQENEHKADVA

-491 DNLEDFKDIFAENS
+491 DNLEDFKDIFTENS
-505 KILEKSVKE
+505 KILEQSVKE
-514 ANLKELNKLAERY
+514 ANLKELNKLSERY

-537 LEKIINLQ
+537 LDKIINLQ

-598 ALKNALNG
+598 ALENALNG

-625 KWLKDEVKSESQKA
+625 KWLKDEVKAESQKA

-650 KEVQKAT
+650 EEVQKAT

-678 SLKIDE
+678 SLKINKT
-684 AQNIL
+684 QNIL

>member
-1 MKVRNT
+1 MKVKNT

-13 ISVAI
+13 ISVAV
-18 LALGGGYYGLQLA
+18 LALGGGYYGLYLA
-31 NNQNNLPK
+31 SNQNNLPK

-52 STAPDDYEIKLIDE
+52 STAPDNYEIKFTDDL
-66 IKHAVNYSLNLS
+66 KHSINRFLS
-78 GYLPVRDIDSP
+78 IGGSYPDRNIDSP
-89 ITVGIAKNLKRLGVY
+89 ITVGLIKNISWLDIHP
-104 LQESENLEGLQYFTN
+104 QESENLEGLQYFTN
-119 LSELYVS
+119 LQDLGLDASI
-126 DSPKLK
+126 KLK
-132 DMSAIYDLK
+132 DISAIKELK
-141 KLTTLD
+141 KITSLK
-147 IRRTNIKDISF
+147 IRATQIKDISF
-158 LKNLKQLETI
+158 LKNFKQLERLWIENT
-168 YIQQN
+168 

-183 LPKVRID
+183 LPKIKID
-190 SITSNDSFSSSL
+190 KIVSTS
-202 IIKIPRN
+202 IIKVPKN
-209 QKIFKNPFINFDGT
+209 QKIFKNPFINFDST
-223 IMPIEENDKFINV
+223 IMPIEENENFINV

-249 KIIKTGPINNSDTFE
+249 KIIKTSPINDDDTFE
-264 IINRKMILPNGND
+264 IINRKTTLPNGNEFYHKQEYNN
-277 LITKYV
+277 I
-283 SWNTSYIKIKEIDEN
+283 SYIHIKEIDVNN
-298 EKPNIHFN
+298 EKPNIHFS
-306 FNGASISLKED
+306 FNGTSIPLKEN

-327 DNSTFNENTITSLK
+327 DNSTFNENTVNSLK

-354 ANSQD
+354 ATSQT
-359 SSITSITSDAEEVF
+359 SNITSITSDAEEVF

-412 PVKKALENFES
+412 PVKKALENFEN

-459 NSLNN
+459 NALNN

-470 LQENEYKADVA
+470 LQQNEYKADVA

-505 KILEKSVKE
+505 KILEQSVKE
-514 ANLKELNKLAERY
+514 ENLKELNKLAERY

-537 LEKIINLQ
+537 LDKIINLQ

-598 ALKNALNG
+598 TLENALNG
-606 LRANKTALNSQI
+606 LRADKTALNSQI

-785 GLVSLIIS
+785 GLVSFIVS

-799 AKRRNRK
+799 TKRRNRK

>member
-1 MKVRNT
+1 MKVKNT

-13 ISVAI
+13 ISVAV
-18 LALGGGYYGLQLA
+18 LALGGGYYGLQLV

-52 STAPDDYEIKLIDE
+52 STAPDNYEIKFTDNNF
-66 IKHAVNYSLNLS
+66 KRTLNSILMKTDTS
-78 GYLPVRDIDSP
+78 RNLDSP
-89 ITVGIAKNLKRLGVY
+89 ITVGDAKKITEFDPVDPYRNL
-104 LQESENLEGLQYFTN
+104 ENLEGIQYFIN
-119 LSELYVS
+119 LESLNVTGTS
-126 DSPKLK
+126 L
-132 DMSAIYDLK
+132 
-141 KLTTLD
+141 
-147 IRRTNIKDISF
+147 KDISAAAT
-158 LKNLKQLETI
+158 LTKIKKAYLSYSEITDMSVVKNWKQVRKLWI
-168 YIQQN
+168 HDARA
-173 PITDFSPIKD
+173 TDFSFLKD
-183 LPKVRID
+183 LPYAEVWGIRSVVTLKA
-190 SITSNDSFSSSL
+190 
-202 IIKIPRN
+202 
-209 QKIFKNPFINFDGT
+209 QKGQRIFKNPFISFDGK
-223 IMPIEENDKFINV
+223 IMPIEENENFINV
-236 DVNGNPKQDGGYI
+236 DINGNPKQDGGYV
-249 KIIKTGPINNSDTFE
+249 KIIKPILKGNHGFDILEKKDT
-264 IINRKMILPNGND
+264 LPNGNKFKLD
-277 LITKYV
+277 YSDSYV
-283 SWNTSYIKIKEIDEN
+283 SVEDIDVNSE

-306 FNGASISLKED
+306 FNGSSISLKENA
-317 TPLVWEKPRQ
+317 PLVWDKPRQ

-354 ANSQD
+354 ATSQT
-359 SSITSITSDAEEVF
+359 SNITSITSDAEEVF

-398 TAKFRLLAPFVNRE
+398 TAKFSLLAPFVNRE

-448 DITNTQVTNAA
+448 DITNTQVTDAA

-470 LQENEYKADVA
+470 LQENEHKADVA

-505 KILEKSVKE
+505 KILEQSVKE
-514 ANLKELNKLAERY
+514 VNLKELNKLAERY

-537 LEKIINLQ
+537 LDKIINLQ

-560 VMQAAEHVNVSTQL
+560 VIQAAERVNVSTQL

-589 EADIIDLTN
+589 EAEIIDLTN
-598 ALKNALNG
+598 ALENALNG
-606 LRANKTALNSQI
+606 LRANKTALNLQI
-618 KNFENAP
+618 KNFENTP
-625 KWLKDEVKSESQKA
+625 KWLKDEVKAESQKA

-650 KEVQKAT
+650 EEVQKAT

-669 AEENRQKEA
+669 AEETRQKEA
-678 SLKIDE
+678 SLKINE

-689 AENKSKP
+689 AEDEAKP

-719 SKELTK
+719 NKELTK

-730 KDKIKAKEAKI
+730 KDNIKAKEAKI

>member
-1 MKVRNT
+1 MKVKNT

-13 ISVAI
+13 ISVAV
-18 LALGGGYYGLQLA
+18 LALGGGYYGLQLV

-52 STAPDDYEIKLIDE
+52 STAPDSYEINFTDNNFKR
-66 IKHAVNYSLNLS
+66 ALNSVLMKTDNS
-78 GYLPVRDIDSP
+78 RNLDSP
-89 ITVGIAKNLKRLGVY
+89 ITVGNAKKMTTFWPDAPYRNF
-104 LQESENLEGLQYFTN
+104 ENLEGIQYLTN
-119 LSELYVS
+119 LETIHVAGMSS
-126 DSPKLK
+126 LK
-132 DMSAIYDLK
+132 DISAAGALTKIKKAYLSSSNISDMSAAKNWKQVGLIWIHDNHV
-141 KLTTLD
+141 TD
-147 IRRTNIKDISF
+147 FSF
-158 LKNLKQLETI
+158 LK
-168 YIQQN
+168 
-173 PITDFSPIKD
+173 D
-183 LPKVRID
+183 LPHAGVWGIR
-190 SITSNDSFSSSL
+190 SNV
-202 IIKIPRN
+202 IIKA
-209 QKIFKNPFINFDGT
+209 QKGQRIFKNPFINFDST
-223 IMPIEENDKFINV
+223 IMPIEENENFINV
-236 DVNGNPKQDGGYI
+236 DVNGNPKQDGGYV
-249 KIIKTGPINNSDTFE
+249 KIIKPILKGNHGFNIPEKKDALPSGNKINSS
-264 IINRKMILPNGND
+264 
-277 LITKYV
+277 YSV
-283 SWNTSYIKIKEIDEN
+283 SYTSVEGIDVNSE

-306 FNGASISLKED
+306 FNGSSISLKENA
-317 TPLVWEKPRQ
+317 PLVWDKPRQ

-354 ANSQD
+354 ATSQT
-359 SSITSITSDAEEVF
+359 SNITSITSDAEEVF

-386 TVTATNDFGNTT
+386 TVTATNDFENTT

-435 LVNEAKRIKTQSF
+435 LVNEANRIKTQSF

-470 LQENEYKADVA
+470 LQENEHKADVA

-505 KILEKSVKE
+505 KILEQSVKE

-537 LEKIINLQ
+537 LDKIINLQ

-560 VMQAAEHVNVSTQL
+560 VMQAAEHVNVSTKL

-589 EADIIDLTN
+589 EADIIGLTN
-598 ALKNALNG
+598 ALENALNG

-618 KNFENAP
+618 KNFENTP
-625 KWLKDEVKSESQKA
+625 KWLKDEVKAESQKA

-785 GLVSLIIS
+785 GLVSFIVS

-799 AKRRNRK
+799 TKRRNRK